1 MSRHVHLRIWSDEKI
16 THFCERTAAPGHII
30 LHNLLSYERKQVNE
44 CILVTFGDRRYRVGS
59 ARCGGAHMMRKRL
72 FELVPGAPWHVF
84 LTVALRWLGLV
95 SDIALVWV
103 VCSTLTL
110 AVRGGLDADGMRRAL
125 AIGLVA
131 LALKVVSTKLAL
143 CESFAAAV
151 DVKRVLRH
159 RIYEKLLR
167 LGPDYSKRIATA
179 EAVQLSVEG
188 CEQLETYFG
197 QYLPQLF
204 SAILAP
210 ITLFVALLLMSPA
223 TWPAALVLF
232 VFVPLIPLVI
242 ALVQRAA
249 KGVLAS
255 YWDEYTKLGDSFLE
269 SLQGLTTLKIYQ
281 ADKARHE
288 AMDEEAE
295 RFRVVTM
302 RVLRIQLNSIVFMD
316 VGAFG
321 GAAAGMG
328 MALWLLSVGS
338 IDFTEALLV
347 TLLSA
352 DFFRPL
358 RLLGSYFH
366 VAMSGMAASDR
377 IFKLLDLEEPVE
389 GGTQVPAQGDH
400 LLMSHLSFS
409 WDGGREVL
417 HDVSIDIP
425 SVGLT
430 AIVGESG
437 SGKST
442 IAALLA
448 GRAQGY
454 GGKLLLGGR
463 PLAHFNRKALA
474 RYVTTVPTA
483 SYLFAGTVKDNL
495 LMGHPRASEK
505 DMWSVLEGVDLAAFL
520 RAQDGLDTRVEKRG
534 ENLSGGQRQR
544 LALARA
550 FLHNSPIYILDEATS
565 NIDVESEEAIMAA
578 VCGIARYKAVILI
591 SHRLANVTAAR
602 RIYVLEHGRVV
613 GEGDHERLLLDNT
626 TYRRLWEGQQALE
639 AFEPTTLDAP
649 FDDETEDEQASK
661 GANAAKEG
669 GMGGTIDADATGEVG
684 SDVSDGTGGADT
696 LGDTG
701 VLGIEFVAKG
711 AAGEVPTSEA
721 SAAPT
726 EVEAADMS
734 EPADTGAEDAPIT
747 SVADS
752 DAREADDAKPE

>member
-1 MSRHVHLRIWSDEKI
+1 MSG
-16 THFCERTAAPGHII
+16 PII
-30 LHNLLSYERKQVNE
+30 LHNLLSYEGKRVNE
-44 CILVTFGDRRYRVGS
+44 CMLVTFGDGRCRVGS
-59 ARCGGAHMMRKRL
+59 ARCGGAHMIRKRL

-95 SDIALVWV
+95 SNIAFVWV

-110 AVRGGLDADGMRRAL
+110 ALEGALDVGGMRRAL
-125 AIGLVA
+125 VVGLVA
-131 LALKVVSTKLAL
+131 LALKAISTKLASR
-143 CESFAAAV
+143 ESFAAAV

-167 LGPDYSKRIATA
+167 LGPSYNKRVPTA
-179 EAVQLSVEG
+179 EVVQLSVEG

-210 ITLFVALLLMSPA
+210 ITLFVALLLMAPA
-223 TWPAALVLF
+223 AWPAALVLL

-242 ALVQRAA
+242 VLVRRTA
-249 KGVLAS
+249 KGVLSS
-255 YWDEYTKLGDSFLE
+255 YWDEYTSLGDSFLE

-288 AMDEEAE
+288 VMDEEAE
-295 RFRVVTM
+295 RFRAVTM
-302 RVLRIQLNSIVFMD
+302 RVLRTQLNSIVFMD

-347 TLLSA
+347 ALLSV

-358 RLLGSYFH
+358 RRLGSYFH

-377 IFKLLDLEEPVE
+377 IFNLLDLKEPTE

-400 LLMSHLSFS
+400 LLMSHVSFS

-417 HDVSIDIP
+417 HDVSVDIP

-448 GRAQGY
+448 GRAEGY
-454 GGKLLLGGR
+454 EGKLLLGGR
-463 PLAHFNRKALA
+463 PLAHFDRKALA
-474 RYVTTVPTA
+474 RYVTTVPAA

-495 LMGHPRASEK
+495 LMGHPRASEE

-520 RAQDGLDTRVEKRG
+520 RAQDGLDTKIEKRG

-550 FLHNSPIYILDEATS
+550 FLHNSPVYILDEATS
-565 NIDVESEEAIMAA
+565 NIDVESEKAIMTA
-578 VCGIARYKAVILI
+578 VRGIARYKAVILI

-613 GEGDHERLLLDNT
+613 GEGDHARLLLENT

-649 FDDETEDEQASK
+649 FDDEIEDDEQVSE
-661 GANAAKEG
+661 GVDAAEEG
-669 GMGGTIDADATGEVG
+669 GVGGTADAGGAGDASSDAPSGTGDADAL
-684 SDVSDGTGGADT
+684 SDTDDAGT
-696 LGDTG
+696 
-701 VLGIEFVAKG
+701 EPVAKD
-711 AAGEVPTSEA
+711 AADEAPTAEV

-726 EVEAADMS
+726 ETEVVDMP
-734 EPADTGAEDAPIT
+734 EPADVDAKDVPVTPI
-747 SVADS
+747 ADS
-752 DAREADDAKPE
+752 NAREADDAKPE

>member
-1 MSRHVHLRIWSDEKI
+1 MSG
-16 THFCERTAAPGHII
+16 PII
-30 LHNLLSYERKQVNE
+30 LHNLLSYEGKRVNE
-44 CILVTFGDRRYRVGS
+44 CMLVTFGDGRCRVGS
-59 ARCGGAHMMRKRL
+59 ARCGGAHMIRKRL

-95 SDIALVWV
+95 SNIAFVWV

-110 AVRGGLDADGMRRAL
+110 ALEGALDVGGMRRAL
-125 AIGLVA
+125 VVGLVA
-131 LALKVVSTKLAL
+131 LALKAISTKLASR
-143 CESFAAAV
+143 ESFAAAV

-167 LGPDYSKRIATA
+167 LGPSYNKRVPTA
-179 EAVQLSVEG
+179 EVVQLSVEG

-210 ITLFVALLLMSPA
+210 ITLFVALLLMAPA
-223 TWPAALVLF
+223 AWPAALVLL

-242 ALVQRAA
+242 VLVRRTA
-249 KGVLAS
+249 KGVLSS
-255 YWDEYTKLGDSFLE
+255 YWDEYTSLGDSFLE

-288 AMDEEAE
+288 VMDEEAE
-295 RFRVVTM
+295 RFRAVTM
-302 RVLRIQLNSIVFMD
+302 RVLRTQLNSIVFMD

-347 TLLSA
+347 ALLSV

-358 RLLGSYFH
+358 RRLGSYFH

-377 IFKLLDLEEPVE
+377 IFNLLDLEEPTE

-400 LLMSHLSFS
+400 LLMSHVSFS

-417 HDVSIDIP
+417 HDVSVDIP

-448 GRAQGY
+448 GRAEGY

-463 PLAHFNRKALA
+463 PLAHFDRKALA
-474 RYVTTVPTA
+474 RYVTTVPAA

-495 LMGHPRASEK
+495 LMGHPRASEE

-520 RAQDGLDTRVEKRG
+520 RAQDGLDTKIEKRG

-550 FLHNSPIYILDEATS
+550 FLHNSPVYILDEATS
-565 NIDVESEEAIMAA
+565 NIDVESEKAIMTA
-578 VCGIARYKAVILI
+578 VRGIARYKAVILI

-613 GEGDHERLLLDNT
+613 GEGDHARLLLENT

-649 FDDETEDEQASK
+649 FDDEIEDDEQVSE
-661 GANAAKEG
+661 GVDAAEEG
-669 GMGGTIDADATGEVG
+669 GVGGTADAGGAGDASSDAPGGTGDADAL
-684 SDVSDGTGGADT
+684 SDTDDAGT
-696 LGDTG
+696 
-701 VLGIEFVAKG
+701 EPVAKD
-711 AAGEVPTSEA
+711 AADEAPTAEV
-721 SAAPT
+721 SAASTET
-726 EVEAADMS
+726 EVADMP
-734 EPADTGAEDAPIT
+734 EPADVDAKDVPVTPI
-747 SVADS
+747 ADS
-752 DAREADDAKPE
+752 NAREADDAKPE

>member
-1 MSRHVHLRIWSDEKI
+1 MSG
-16 THFCERTAAPGHII
+16 PII
-30 LHNLLSYERKQVNE
+30 LHNLLSYEGKRVNE
-44 CILVTFGDRRYRVGS
+44 CMLVTFGDGRCRVGS
-59 ARCGGAHMMRKRL
+59 ARCGGAHMIRKRL

-95 SDIALVWV
+95 SNIAFVWV

-110 AVRGGLDADGMRRAL
+110 ALEGALDVGGMRRAL
-125 AIGLVA
+125 VVGLVA
-131 LALKVVSTKLAL
+131 LALKAISTKLASR
-143 CESFAAAV
+143 ESFAAAV

-167 LGPDYSKRIATA
+167 LGPSYNKRVPTA
-179 EAVQLSVEG
+179 EVVQLSVEG

-210 ITLFVALLLMSPA
+210 ITLFVALLLMAPA
-223 TWPAALVLF
+223 AWPAALVLL
-232 VFVPLIPLVI
+232 VFVPLIPLAIV
-242 ALVQRAA
+242 LVRRTA
-249 KGVLAS
+249 KGVLSS
-255 YWDEYTKLGDSFLE
+255 YWDEYTSLGDSFLE

-288 AMDEEAE
+288 VMDEEAE
-295 RFRVVTM
+295 RFRAVTM
-302 RVLRIQLNSIVFMD
+302 RVLRTQLNSIVFMD

-347 TLLSA
+347 ALLSV

-358 RLLGSYFH
+358 RRLGSYFH

-377 IFKLLDLEEPVE
+377 IFNLLDLKEPTE

-400 LLMSHLSFS
+400 LLMSHVSFS

-417 HDVSIDIP
+417 HDVSVDIP

-448 GRAQGY
+448 GRAEGY
-454 GGKLLLGGR
+454 EGKLLLGGR
-463 PLAHFNRKALA
+463 PLAHFDRKALA
-474 RYVTTVPTA
+474 RYVTTVPAA

-495 LMGHPRASEK
+495 LMGHPRASEE

-520 RAQDGLDTRVEKRG
+520 RAQDGLDTKIEKRG

-550 FLHNSPIYILDEATS
+550 FLHNSPVYILDEATS
-565 NIDVESEEAIMAA
+565 NIDVESEKAIMTA
-578 VCGIARYKAVILI
+578 VRGIARYKAVILI

-613 GEGDHERLLLDNT
+613 GEGDHARLLLENT

-649 FDDETEDEQASK
+649 FDDEIDDDEQASS
-661 GANAAKEG
+661 GGVDAAEAG
-669 GMGGTIDADATGEVG
+669 GVGGTADAGGAGDASSDVPSGTGDADAL
-684 SDVSDGTGGADT
+684 SDTDDAGT
-696 LGDTG
+696 
-701 VLGIEFVAKG
+701 EPVAKD
-711 AAGEVPTSEA
+711 AADEAPTAEV

-726 EVEAADMS
+726 ETEVVDMP
-734 EPADTGAEDAPIT
+734 EPADVDAKDVPVT
-747 SVADS
+747 SIADS
-752 DAREADDAKPE
+752 NAREADDAKSE

>member
-1 MSRHVHLRIWSDEKI
+1 MSG
-16 THFCERTAAPGHII
+16 PII
-30 LHNLLSYERKQVNE
+30 LHNLLSYEGKRVNE
-44 CILVTFGDRRYRVGS
+44 CMLVTFGDGRCRVGS
-59 ARCGGAHMMRKRL
+59 ARCGGAHMIRKRL

-95 SDIALVWV
+95 SNIAFVWV

-110 AVRGGLDADGMRRAL
+110 ALEGALDVGGMRRAL
-125 AIGLVA
+125 VVGLVA
-131 LALKVVSTKLAL
+131 LALKAISTKLASR
-143 CESFAAAV
+143 ESFAAAV

-167 LGPDYSKRIATA
+167 LGPSYSKRVATA
-179 EAVQLSVEG
+179 EVVQLSVEG

-210 ITLFVALLLMSPA
+210 ITLFVALLLMAPA
-223 TWPAALVLF
+223 AWPAALVLL

-242 ALVQRAA
+242 VLVRRTA
-249 KGVLAS
+249 KGVLSS
-255 YWDEYTKLGDSFLE
+255 YWDEYTSLGDSFLE

-288 AMDEEAE
+288 VMDEEAE
-295 RFRVVTM
+295 RFRAVTM
-302 RVLRIQLNSIVFMD
+302 RVLRTQLNSIVFMD

-347 TLLSA
+347 ALLSV

-358 RLLGSYFH
+358 RRLGSYFH

-377 IFKLLDLEEPVE
+377 IFNLLDLEEPTE

-400 LLMSHLSFS
+400 LLMSHVSFS

-417 HDVSIDIP
+417 HDVSVDIP

-448 GRAQGY
+448 GRAEGY

-463 PLAHFNRKALA
+463 PLAHFDRKALA
-474 RYVTTVPTA
+474 RYVTTVPAA

-495 LMGHPRASEK
+495 LMGHPRASEE

-520 RAQDGLDTRVEKRG
+520 RAQDGLDTKIEKRG

-550 FLHNSPIYILDEATS
+550 FLHNSPVYILDEATS
-565 NIDVESEEAIMAA
+565 NIDVESEKAIMTA
-578 VCGIARYKAVILI
+578 VRGIARYKAVILI

-613 GEGDHERLLLDNT
+613 GEGDHARLLLENT

-649 FDDETEDEQASK
+649 FDDEIEDEQVSE
-661 GANAAKEG
+661 GVNAAEAG
-669 GMGGTIDADATGEVG
+669 GVGGTADVGGAGDASSDAPSGTGDADAL
-684 SDVSDGTGGADT
+684 SDTDDAGT
-696 LGDTG
+696 
-701 VLGIEFVAKG
+701 EPVAKD
-711 AAGEVPTSEA
+711 AVDEAPTAEV

-726 EVEAADMS
+726 ETEVVDMP
-734 EPADTGAEDAPIT
+734 EPADVDAKDVPVTPI
-747 SVADS
+747 ADS
-752 DAREADDAKPE
+752 NAREADDAKPE

>member
-1 MSRHVHLRIWSDEKI
+1 MSG
-16 THFCERTAAPGHII
+16 PII
-30 LHNLLSYERKQVNE
+30 LHNLLSYEGKRVNE
-44 CILVTFGDRRYRVGS
+44 CMLVTFGDGRCRVGS
-59 ARCGGAHMMRKRL
+59 ARCGGAHMIRKRL

-95 SDIALVWV
+95 SNIAFVWV

-110 AVRGGLDADGMRRAL
+110 ALEGALDVGGMRRAL
-125 AIGLVA
+125 VVGLVA
-131 LALKVVSTKLAL
+131 LALKAISTKLASR
-143 CESFAAAV
+143 ESFAAAV

-167 LGPDYSKRIATA
+167 LGPSYSKRVATA
-179 EAVQLSVEG
+179 EVVQLSVEG

-210 ITLFVALLLMSPA
+210 ITLFVALLLMAPA
-223 TWPAALVLF
+223 AWPAALVLL

-242 ALVQRAA
+242 VLVRRTA
-249 KGVLAS
+249 KGVLSS
-255 YWDEYTKLGDSFLE
+255 YWDEYTSLGDSFLE

-288 AMDEEAE
+288 VMDEEAE
-295 RFRVVTM
+295 RFRAVTM
-302 RVLRIQLNSIVFMD
+302 RVLRTQLNSIVFMD

-347 TLLSA
+347 ALLSV

-358 RLLGSYFH
+358 RRLGSYFH

-377 IFKLLDLEEPVE
+377 IFNLLDLEEPTE

-400 LLMSHLSFS
+400 LLMSHVSFS

-417 HDVSIDIP
+417 HDVSVDIP

-448 GRAQGY
+448 GRAEGY
-454 GGKLLLGGR
+454 EGKLLLGGR
-463 PLAHFNRKALA
+463 PLAHFDRKALA
-474 RYVTTVPTA
+474 RYVTTVPAA

-495 LMGHPRASEK
+495 LMGHPRASEE

-520 RAQDGLDTRVEKRG
+520 RAQDGLDTRIEKRG

-550 FLHNSPIYILDEATS
+550 FLHNSPVYILDEATS
-565 NIDVESEEAIMAA
+565 NIDVESEKAIMTA
-578 VCGIARYKAVILI
+578 VRGIARYKAVILI

-613 GEGDHERLLLDNT
+613 GEGDHARLLLENT

-649 FDDETEDEQASK
+649 FDDEIEDDEQVSE
-661 GANAAKEG
+661 GVDAAEEG
-669 GMGGTIDADATGEVG
+669 GVGGTADAGGAGDASSDAPGGTGDADAL
-684 SDVSDGTGGADT
+684 SDTDDAGT
-696 LGDTG
+696 
-701 VLGIEFVAKG
+701 EPVAKD
-711 AAGEVPTSEA
+711 AADEAPTAEV
-721 SAAPT
+721 SAASTET
-726 EVEAADMS
+726 EVVDMP
-734 EPADTGAEDAPIT
+734 EPADVDAKDVPVTPI
-747 SVADS
+747 ADS
-752 DAREADDAKPE
+752 NAREADDAKPE

>member
-1 MSRHVHLRIWSDEKI
+1 MSG
-16 THFCERTAAPGHII
+16 PII
-30 LHNLLSYERKQVNE
+30 LHNLLSYEGKRVNE
-44 CILVTFGDRRYRVGS
+44 CMLVTFGDGRCRVGS
-59 ARCGGAHMMRKRL
+59 ARCGGAHMIRKRL

-95 SDIALVWV
+95 SNIAFVWV

-110 AVRGGLDADGMRRAL
+110 ALEGALDVGGMRRAL
-125 AIGLVA
+125 VVGLVA
-131 LALKVVSTKLAL
+131 LALKAISTKLASR
-143 CESFAAAV
+143 ESFAAAV

-167 LGPDYSKRIATA
+167 LGPSYSKRVPTA
-179 EAVQLSVEG
+179 EVVQLSVEG

-210 ITLFVALLLMSPA
+210 ITLFVALLLMAPA
-223 TWPAALVLF
+223 AWPAALVLL

-242 ALVQRAA
+242 VLVRRTA
-249 KGVLAS
+249 KGVLSS
-255 YWDEYTKLGDSFLE
+255 YWDEYTSLGDSFLE

-288 AMDEEAE
+288 VMDEEAE
-295 RFRVVTM
+295 RFRAVTM
-302 RVLRIQLNSIVFMD
+302 RVLRTQLNSIVFMD

-347 TLLSA
+347 ALLSV

-358 RLLGSYFH
+358 RRLGSYFH

-377 IFKLLDLEEPVE
+377 IFNLLDLKEPTE

-400 LLMSHLSFS
+400 LLMSHVSFS

-417 HDVSIDIP
+417 HDVSVDIP

-448 GRAQGY
+448 GRAEGY

-463 PLAHFNRKALA
+463 PLAHFDRRALA
-474 RYVTTVPTA
+474 RYVTTVPAA

-495 LMGHPRASEK
+495 LMGHPRASEE

-520 RAQDGLDTRVEKRG
+520 RAQDGLDTRIEKRG

-550 FLHNSPIYILDEATS
+550 FLHNSPVYILDEATS
-565 NIDVESEEAIMAA
+565 NIDVESEKAIMTA
-578 VCGIARYKAVILI
+578 VRGIARYKAVILI

-613 GEGDHERLLLDNT
+613 GEGDHARLLLENT

-649 FDDETEDEQASK
+649 FDDEIDDDEQASS
-661 GANAAKEG
+661 GGVDAAEAG
-669 GMGGTIDADATGEVG
+669 GVGGTADAGGAGDASSDATGGTGDADAL
-684 SDVSDGTGGADT
+684 SDTDDAGT
-696 LGDTG
+696 
-701 VLGIEFVAKG
+701 EPVAKD
-711 AAGEVPTSEA
+711 AADEAPTAEV

-726 EVEAADMS
+726 ETEVVDMP
-734 EPADTGAEDAPIT
+734 EPADVDAKDVPVM

-752 DAREADDAKPE
+752 NAREADDAKPE

>member
-1 MSRHVHLRIWSDEKI
+1 MSG
-16 THFCERTAAPGHII
+16 PII
-30 LHNLLSYERKQVNE
+30 LHNLLSYEGKRVNE
-44 CILVTFGDRRYRVGS
+44 CMLVTFGDGRCRVGS
-59 ARCGGAHMMRKRL
+59 ARCGGAHMIRKRL

-95 SDIALVWV
+95 SNTAFVWV

-110 AVRGGLDADGMRRAL
+110 AMEGALDVGGMRRAL
-125 AIGLVA
+125 VVGLVA
-131 LALKVVSTKLAL
+131 LALKAISTKLASR
-143 CESFAAAV
+143 ESFAAAV

-167 LGPDYSKRIATA
+167 LGPSYSKRVATA
-179 EAVQLSVEG
+179 EVVQLSVEG

-204 SAILAP
+204 SAILTP
-210 ITLFVALLLMSPA
+210 ITLFVALLLMAPA
-223 TWPAALVLF
+223 AWPAALVLL

-242 ALVQRAA
+242 VLVRRTA
-249 KGVLAS
+249 KGVLSS
-255 YWDEYTKLGDSFLE
+255 YWDEYTSLGDSFLE

-288 AMDEEAE
+288 VMDEEAE
-295 RFRVVTM
+295 RFRAVTM
-302 RVLRIQLNSIVFMD
+302 RVLRTQLNSIVFMD

-347 TLLSA
+347 ALLSV

-358 RLLGSYFH
+358 RRLGSYFH

-377 IFKLLDLEEPVE
+377 IFNLLDLEEPTE

-417 HDVSIDIP
+417 HDVSVDIP

-448 GRAQGY
+448 GRAEGY

-463 PLAHFNRKALA
+463 PLAHFDRRALA
-474 RYVTTVPTA
+474 RYVTTVPAA

-495 LMGHPRASEK
+495 LMGHPRASEE

-520 RAQDGLDTRVEKRG
+520 RAQDGLDTRIEKRG

-550 FLHNSPIYILDEATS
+550 FLHNSPVYILDEATS
-565 NIDVESEEAIMAA
+565 NIDVESEKAIMTA
-578 VCGIARYKAVILI
+578 VRGIARYKAVILI

-613 GEGDHERLLLDNT
+613 GEGDHARLLLENT

-649 FDDETEDEQASK
+649 FDDEIDDEQAPNDV
-661 GANAAKEG
+661 NAAEAG
-669 GMGGTIDADATGEVG
+669 GMGGTADAGGAGDASSDAPGGTGDADAL
-684 SDVSDGTGGADT
+684 SDTDDA
-696 LGDTG
+696 G
-701 VLGIEFVAKG
+701 VEPVAKD
-711 AAGEVPTSEA
+711 ATDEAPTAEV

-726 EVEAADMS
+726 ETEVVDMP
-734 EPADTGAEDAPIT
+734 EPAEADAKDVPVT

-752 DAREADDAKPE
+752 NAREADDAKPE

>member
-1 MSRHVHLRIWSDEKI
+1 MSG
-16 THFCERTAAPGHII
+16 PII
-30 LHNLLSYERKQVNE
+30 LHNLLSYEGKRVNE
-44 CILVTFGDRRYRVGS
+44 CMLVTFGDGRCRVGS
-59 ARCGGAHMMRKRL
+59 ARCGGAHMIRKRL

-95 SDIALVWV
+95 SNIAFVWV

-110 AVRGGLDADGMRRAL
+110 ALEGALDVGGMRRAL
-125 AIGLVA
+125 VVGLVA
-131 LALKVVSTKLAL
+131 LALKAISTKLASR
-143 CESFAAAV
+143 ESFAAAV

-167 LGPDYSKRIATA
+167 LGPSYNKRVPTA
-179 EAVQLSVEG
+179 EVVQLSVEG

-210 ITLFVALLLMSPA
+210 ITLFVALLLMAPA
-223 TWPAALVLF
+223 AWPAALVLL

-242 ALVQRAA
+242 VLVRRTA
-249 KGVLAS
+249 KGVLSS
-255 YWDEYTKLGDSFLE
+255 YWDEYTSLGDSFLE

-288 AMDEEAE
+288 VMDEEAE
-295 RFRVVTM
+295 RFRAVTM
-302 RVLRIQLNSIVFMD
+302 RVLRTQLNSIVFMD

-347 TLLSA
+347 ALLSV

-358 RLLGSYFH
+358 RRLGSYFH

-377 IFKLLDLEEPVE
+377 IFNLLDLKEPTE

-400 LLMSHLSFS
+400 LLMSHVSFS

-417 HDVSIDIP
+417 HDVSVDIP

-448 GRAQGY
+448 GRAEGY
-454 GGKLLLGGR
+454 EGKLLLGGR
-463 PLAHFNRKALA
+463 PLVHFDRKALA
-474 RYVTTVPTA
+474 RYVTTVPAA

-495 LMGHPRASEK
+495 LMGHPRASEE

-520 RAQDGLDTRVEKRG
+520 RAQDGLDTKIEKRG

-550 FLHNSPIYILDEATS
+550 FLHNSPVYILDEATS
-565 NIDVESEEAIMAA
+565 NIDVESEKAIMTA
-578 VCGIARYKAVILI
+578 VRGIARYKAVILI

-613 GEGDHERLLLDNT
+613 GEGDHARLLLENT

-649 FDDETEDEQASK
+649 FDDEIDDDEQASS
-661 GANAAKEG
+661 GGVDAAEAG
-669 GMGGTIDADATGEVG
+669 GVGGTADAGGAGDASSDVPSGTGDADAL
-684 SDVSDGTGGADT
+684 SDTDDAGT
-696 LGDTG
+696 
-701 VLGIEFVAKG
+701 EPVAKD
-711 AAGEVPTSEA
+711 AADEAPTAEV

-726 EVEAADMS
+726 ETEVVDMP
-734 EPADTGAEDAPIT
+734 EPADVDAKDVPVT
-747 SVADS
+747 SIADS
-752 DAREADDAKPE
+752 NAREADDAKSE

>member
-1 MSRHVHLRIWSDEKI
+1 MSG
-16 THFCERTAAPGHII
+16 PII
-30 LHNLLSYERKQVNE
+30 LHNLLSYEGKRVNE
-44 CILVTFGDRRYRVGS
+44 CMLVTFGDGRCRVGS
-59 ARCGGAHMMRKRL
+59 ARCGGAHMIRKRL

-95 SDIALVWV
+95 SNIAFVWV

-110 AVRGGLDADGMRRAL
+110 ALEGALDVGGMRRAL
-125 AIGLVA
+125 VVGLVA
-131 LALKVVSTKLAL
+131 LVLKAISTKLASR
-143 CESFAAAV
+143 ESFAAAV

-167 LGPDYSKRIATA
+167 LGPSYSKRVATA
-179 EAVQLSVEG
+179 EVVQLSVEG

-210 ITLFVALLLMSPA
+210 ITLFVALLLMAPA
-223 TWPAALVLF
+223 AWPAALVLL

-242 ALVQRAA
+242 VLVRRTA
-249 KGVLAS
+249 KGVLSS
-255 YWDEYTKLGDSFLE
+255 YWDEYMSLGDSFLE
-269 SLQGLTTLKIYQ
+269 SLQGLTTLKVYQ

-288 AMDEEAE
+288 VMDEEAE
-295 RFRVVTM
+295 RFRAVTM
-302 RVLRIQLNSIVFMD
+302 RVLRTQLNSIVFMD

-347 TLLSA
+347 ALLSV

-358 RLLGSYFH
+358 RRLGSYFH

-377 IFKLLDLEEPVE
+377 IFNLLDLEEPTE

-400 LLMSHLSFS
+400 LLMSHVSFS

-417 HDVSIDIP
+417 HDVSVDIP

-448 GRAQGY
+448 GRAEGY
-454 GGKLLLGGR
+454 EGKLLLGGR
-463 PLAHFNRKALA
+463 PLAHFDRKALA
-474 RYVTTVPTA
+474 RYVTTVPAA

-495 LMGHPRASEK
+495 LMGHPRASEE

-520 RAQDGLDTRVEKRG
+520 RAQDGLDTKIEKRG

-550 FLHNSPIYILDEATS
+550 FLHNSPVYILDEATS
-565 NIDVESEEAIMAA
+565 NIDVESEKAIMTA
-578 VCGIARYKAVILI
+578 VRGIARYKAVILI

-613 GEGDHERLLLDNT
+613 GEGDHARLLLENT

-649 FDDETEDEQASK
+649 FDDEIEDDEQAPS
-661 GANAAKEG
+661 GGVDAAEEG
-669 GMGGTIDADATGEVG
+669 GVGGTADAGGAGDASSDAPSGTGDADAL
-684 SDVSDGTGGADT
+684 SDTDDAGT
-696 LGDTG
+696 
-701 VLGIEFVAKG
+701 EPVAKD
-711 AAGEVPTSEA
+711 AADEAPTAEV

-726 EVEAADMS
+726 ETEVVDMP
-734 EPADTGAEDAPIT
+734 EPADVDAKDVPVTPI
-747 SVADS
+747 ADS
-752 DAREADDAKPE
+752 NAREADDAKPE

>member
-1 MSRHVHLRIWSDEKI
+1 MSG
-16 THFCERTAAPGHII
+16 PII
-30 LHNLLSYERKQVNE
+30 LHNLLSYEGKRVNE
-44 CILVTFGDRRYRVGS
+44 CMLVTFGDGRCRVGS
-59 ARCGGAHMMRKRL
+59 ARCGGAHMIRKRL

-95 SDIALVWV
+95 SNIAFVWV

-110 AVRGGLDADGMRRAL
+110 ALEGALDVGGMRRAL
-125 AIGLVA
+125 VVGLVA
-131 LALKVVSTKLAL
+131 LALKAISTKLASR
-143 CESFAAAV
+143 ESFAAAV

-167 LGPDYSKRIATA
+167 LGPSYSKRVATA
-179 EAVQLSVEG
+179 EVVQLSVEG

-210 ITLFVALLLMSPA
+210 ITLFVALLLMAPA
-223 TWPAALVLF
+223 AWPAALVLL

-242 ALVQRAA
+242 VLVRRTA
-249 KGVLAS
+249 KGVLSS
-255 YWDEYTKLGDSFLE
+255 YWDEYTSLGDSFLE

-288 AMDEEAE
+288 VMDEEAE
-295 RFRVVTM
+295 RFRAVTM
-302 RVLRIQLNSIVFMD
+302 RVLRTQLNSIVFMD

-338 IDFTEALLV
+338 IDFTEVLLVALLSV
-347 TLLSA
+347 

-358 RLLGSYFH
+358 RRLGSYFH

-377 IFKLLDLEEPVE
+377 IFKLLDLEEPTE

-400 LLMSHLSFS
+400 LLMSHVSFS

-417 HDVSIDIP
+417 HDVSVDIP

-448 GRAQGY
+448 GRAEGY
-454 GGKLLLGGR
+454 EGKLLLGGR
-463 PLAHFNRKALA
+463 PLAHFDRKALA
-474 RYVTTVPTA
+474 RYVTTVPAA

-495 LMGHPRASEK
+495 LMGHPRASEE

-520 RAQDGLDTRVEKRG
+520 RAQDGLDTKIEKRG

-550 FLHNSPIYILDEATS
+550 FLHNSPVYILDEATS
-565 NIDVESEEAIMAA
+565 NIDVESERAIMTA
-578 VCGIARYKAVILI
+578 VRGIARYKAVILI

-613 GEGDHERLLLDNT
+613 GEGDHARLLLENT

-649 FDDETEDEQASK
+649 FDDEIEDDEQVSE
-661 GANAAKEG
+661 GVDAAEEG
-669 GMGGTIDADATGEVG
+669 GVGGTADAGGAGDASSDAPGGTGDADAL
-684 SDVSDGTGGADT
+684 SDTDDAGT
-696 LGDTG
+696 
-701 VLGIEFVAKG
+701 EPVAKD
-711 AAGEVPTSEA
+711 AADEAPTAEV
-721 SAAPT
+721 SAASTET
-726 EVEAADMS
+726 EVVDMP
-734 EPADTGAEDAPIT
+734 EPADVDAKDVPVTPI
-747 SVADS
+747 ADS
-752 DAREADDAKPE
+752 NAREADDAKPE

>member
-1 MSRHVHLRIWSDEKI
+1 MSG
-16 THFCERTAAPGHII
+16 PII
-30 LHNLLSYERKQVNE
+30 LHNLLSYEGKRVNE
-44 CILVTFGDRRYRVGS
+44 CMLVTFGDGRCRVGS
-59 ARCGGAHMMRKRL
+59 ARCGGAHMIRKRL

-95 SDIALVWV
+95 SNIAFVWV

-110 AVRGGLDADGMRRAL
+110 ALEGALDVGGMRRAL
-125 AIGLVA
+125 VVGLVA
-131 LALKVVSTKLAL
+131 LALKAISTKLASR
-143 CESFAAAV
+143 ESFAAAV

-167 LGPDYSKRIATA
+167 LGPSYSKRVATA
-179 EAVQLSVEG
+179 EVVQLSVEG

-210 ITLFVALLLMSPA
+210 ITLFVALLLMAPA
-223 TWPAALVLF
+223 AWPAALVLL

-242 ALVQRAA
+242 VLVRRTA
-249 KGVLAS
+249 KGVLSS
-255 YWDEYTKLGDSFLE
+255 YWDEYTSLGDSFLE

-288 AMDEEAE
+288 VMDEEAE
-295 RFRVVTM
+295 RFRAVTM
-302 RVLRIQLNSIVFMD
+302 RVLRTQLNSIVFMD

-347 TLLSA
+347 ALLSV

-358 RLLGSYFH
+358 RRLGSYFH

-377 IFKLLDLEEPVE
+377 IFKLLDLEEPTE

-400 LLMSHLSFS
+400 LLMSHVSFS

-417 HDVSIDIP
+417 HDVSVDIP

-448 GRAQGY
+448 GRAEGY
-454 GGKLLLGGR
+454 EGKLLLGGR
-463 PLAHFNRKALA
+463 PLAHFDRKALA
-474 RYVTTVPTA
+474 RYVTTVPAA

-495 LMGHPRASEK
+495 LMGHPRASEE

-520 RAQDGLDTRVEKRG
+520 RAQDGLDTRIEKRG

-550 FLHNSPIYILDEATS
+550 FLHNSPVYILDEATS
-565 NIDVESEEAIMAA
+565 NIDVESEKAIMTA
-578 VCGIARYKAVILI
+578 VRGIARYKAVILI

-613 GEGDHERLLLDNT
+613 GEGDHARLLLENT

-649 FDDETEDEQASK
+649 FDDEIEDDEQASS
-661 GANAAKEG
+661 GGVDAAEEG
-669 GMGGTIDADATGEVG
+669 GVGGTADAGGAGDASSDAPGGTGDADAL
-684 SDVSDGTGGADT
+684 SDTDDAGT
-696 LGDTG
+696 
-701 VLGIEFVAKG
+701 EPVAKD
-711 AAGEVPTSEA
+711 AADEAPTAEV
-721 SAAPT
+721 SAASTET
-726 EVEAADMS
+726 EVVDMP
-734 EPADTGAEDAPIT
+734 EPADVDAKDVPVTPI
-747 SVADS
+747 ADS
-752 DAREADDAKPE
+752 NAREADDAKPE

>member
-1 MSRHVHLRIWSDEKI
+1 MSG
-16 THFCERTAAPGHII
+16 PII
-30 LHNLLSYERKQVNE
+30 LHNLLSYEGKRVNE
-44 CILVTFGDRRYRVGS
+44 CMLVTFGDGRCRVGS
-59 ARCGGAHMMRKRL
+59 ARCGGAHMIRKRL

-95 SDIALVWV
+95 SNIAFVWV

-110 AVRGGLDADGMRRAL
+110 ALEGALDVGGMRRAL
-125 AIGLVA
+125 VVGLVA
-131 LALKVVSTKLAL
+131 LALKAISTKLASR
-143 CESFAAAV
+143 ESFAAAV

-167 LGPDYSKRIATA
+167 LGPSYSKRVATA
-179 EAVQLSVEG
+179 EVVQLSVEG

-210 ITLFVALLLMSPA
+210 ITLFVALLLMAPA
-223 TWPAALVLF
+223 AWPAALVLL

-242 ALVQRAA
+242 VLVRRTA
-249 KGVLAS
+249 KGVLSS
-255 YWDEYTKLGDSFLE
+255 YWDEYTSLGDSFLE

-288 AMDEEAE
+288 VMDEEAE
-295 RFRVVTM
+295 RFRAVTM
-302 RVLRIQLNSIVFMD
+302 RVLRTQLNSIVFMD

-347 TLLSA
+347 ALLSV

-358 RLLGSYFH
+358 RRLGSYFH

-377 IFKLLDLEEPVE
+377 IFNLLDLKEPTE

-400 LLMSHLSFS
+400 LLMSHVSFS

-417 HDVSIDIP
+417 HDVSVDIP

-448 GRAQGY
+448 GRAEGY
-454 GGKLLLGGR
+454 EGKLLLGGR
-463 PLAHFNRKALA
+463 PLAHFDRKALA
-474 RYVTTVPTA
+474 RYVTTVPAA

-495 LMGHPRASEK
+495 LMGHPRASEE

-520 RAQDGLDTRVEKRG
+520 RAQDGLDTRIEKRG

-550 FLHNSPIYILDEATS
+550 FLHNSPVYILDEATS
-565 NIDVESEEAIMAA
+565 NIDVESEKAIMTA
-578 VCGIARYKAVILI
+578 VRGIARYKAVILI

-613 GEGDHERLLLDNT
+613 GEGDHARLLLENT

-649 FDDETEDEQASK
+649 FDDEIEDDEQVSE
-661 GANAAKEG
+661 GVDAAEEG
-669 GMGGTIDADATGEVG
+669 GVGGTADAGGAGDASSDAPGGTGDADAL
-684 SDVSDGTGGADT
+684 SDTDDAGT
-696 LGDTG
+696 
-701 VLGIEFVAKG
+701 EPVAKD
-711 AAGEVPTSEA
+711 AADEAPTAEV
-721 SAAPT
+721 SAASTET
-726 EVEAADMS
+726 EVVDMP
-734 EPADTGAEDAPIT
+734 EPADVDAKDVPVTPI
-747 SVADS
+747 ADS
-752 DAREADDAKPE
+752 NAREADDAKSE

>member
-1 MSRHVHLRIWSDEKI
+1 MSG
-16 THFCERTAAPGHII
+16 PII
-30 LHNLLSYERKQVNE
+30 LHNLLSYEGKRVNE
-44 CILVTFGDRRYRVGS
+44 CMLVTFGDGRCRVGS
-59 ARCGGAHMMRKRL
+59 ARCGGAHMIRKRL

-95 SDIALVWV
+95 SNIAFVWV

-110 AVRGGLDADGMRRAL
+110 ALEGALDVGGMRRAL
-125 AIGLVA
+125 VVGLVA
-131 LALKVVSTKLAL
+131 LALKAISTKLASR
-143 CESFAAAV
+143 ESFAAAV

-167 LGPDYSKRIATA
+167 LGPSYNKRVPTA
-179 EAVQLSVEG
+179 EVVQLSVEG

-210 ITLFVALLLMSPA
+210 ITLFVALLLMAPA
-223 TWPAALVLF
+223 AWPAALVLL
-232 VFVPLIPLVI
+232 VFVPLIPLAIV
-242 ALVQRAA
+242 LVRRTA
-249 KGVLAS
+249 KGVLSS
-255 YWDEYTKLGDSFLE
+255 YWDEYTSLGDSFLE

-288 AMDEEAE
+288 VMDEEAE
-295 RFRVVTM
+295 RFRAVTM
-302 RVLRIQLNSIVFMD
+302 RVLRTQLNSIVFMD

-347 TLLSA
+347 ALLSV

-358 RLLGSYFH
+358 RRLGSYFH

-377 IFKLLDLEEPVE
+377 IFKLLDLEEPTE

-400 LLMSHLSFS
+400 LLMSHVSFS

-417 HDVSIDIP
+417 HDVSVDIP

-448 GRAQGY
+448 GRAEGY
-454 GGKLLLGGR
+454 EGKLLLGGR
-463 PLAHFNRKALA
+463 PLAHFDRKALA
-474 RYVTTVPTA
+474 RYVTTVPAA

-495 LMGHPRASEK
+495 LMGHPRASEE

-520 RAQDGLDTRVEKRG
+520 RAQDGLDTRIEKRG

-550 FLHNSPIYILDEATS
+550 FLHNSPVYILDEATS
-565 NIDVESEEAIMAA
+565 NIDVESEKAIMTA
-578 VCGIARYKAVILI
+578 VRGIARYKAVILI

-613 GEGDHERLLLDNT
+613 GEGDHARLLLENT

-649 FDDETEDEQASK
+649 FDDEIEDEQAP
-661 GANAAKEG
+661 N
-669 GMGGTIDADATGEVG
+669 DADAAEEGGVG
-684 SDVSDGTGGADT
+684 GTADAGGAGDASSDALGGTGDADA
-696 LGDTG
+696 LSDTDDAG
-701 VLGIEFVAKG
+701 TEPVAKD
-711 AAGEVPTSEA
+711 AADEAPTAEV
-721 SAAPT
+721 SAASTET
-726 EVEAADMS
+726 EVVDMP
-734 EPADTGAEDAPIT
+734 EPADVDAKDVPVT
-747 SVADS
+747 SVSDS
-752 DAREADDAKPE
+752 NAREADDAKPE

>member
-1 MSRHVHLRIWSDEKI
+1 MSG
-16 THFCERTAAPGHII
+16 PII
-30 LHNLLSYERKQVNE
+30 LHNLLSYEGKRVNE
-44 CILVTFGDRRYRVGS
+44 CMLVTFGDGRCRVGS
-59 ARCGGAHMMRKRL
+59 ARCGGAHMIRKRL

-95 SDIALVWV
+95 SNIAFVWV

-110 AVRGGLDADGMRRAL
+110 ALEGALDVGGMRRAL
-125 AIGLVA
+125 VVGLVA
-131 LALKVVSTKLAL
+131 LALKAISTKLASR
-143 CESFAAAV
+143 ESFAAAV

-167 LGPDYSKRIATA
+167 LGSSYSKRVATA
-179 EAVQLSVEG
+179 EVVQLSVEG

-210 ITLFVALLLMSPA
+210 ITLFVALLLMAPA
-223 TWPAALVLF
+223 AWPAALVLL

-242 ALVQRAA
+242 VLVRRTA
-249 KGVLAS
+249 KGVLSS
-255 YWDEYTKLGDSFLE
+255 YWDEYTSLGDSFLE

-288 AMDEEAE
+288 VMDEEAE
-295 RFRVVTM
+295 RFRAVTM
-302 RVLRIQLNSIVFMD
+302 RVLRTQLNSIVFMD

-347 TLLSA
+347 ALLSV

-358 RLLGSYFH
+358 RRLGSYFH

-377 IFKLLDLEEPVE
+377 IFNLLDLEEPTE

-400 LLMSHLSFS
+400 LLMSHVSFS

-417 HDVSIDIP
+417 HDVSVDIP

-448 GRAQGY
+448 GRAEGY
-454 GGKLLLGGR
+454 EGKLLLGGR
-463 PLAHFNRKALA
+463 PLAHFDRKALA
-474 RYVTTVPTA
+474 RYVTTVPAA

-495 LMGHPRASEK
+495 LMGHPRASEE

-520 RAQDGLDTRVEKRG
+520 RAQDGLDTRIEKRG

-550 FLHNSPIYILDEATS
+550 FLHNSPVYILDEATS
-565 NIDVESEEAIMAA
+565 NIDVESEKAIMTA
-578 VCGIARYKAVILI
+578 VRGIARYKAVILI

-613 GEGDHERLLLDNT
+613 GEGDHARLLLENT

-649 FDDETEDEQASK
+649 FDDEIEDEQVSE
-661 GANAAKEG
+661 GVDAAEEG
-669 GMGGTIDADATGEVG
+669 GVGGTADAGGAGDASSDAPGGTGDADAL
-684 SDVSDGTGGADT
+684 SDTDDAGT
-696 LGDTG
+696 
-701 VLGIEFVAKG
+701 EPVAKD
-711 AAGEVPTSEA
+711 AADEAPTAEV
-721 SAAPT
+721 SAASTET
-726 EVEAADMS
+726 EVVDMP
-734 EPADTGAEDAPIT
+734 EPADVDAKDVPVTPI
-747 SVADS
+747 ADS
-752 DAREADDAKPE
+752 NAREADDAKPE

>member
-1 MSRHVHLRIWSDEKI
+1 MSG
-16 THFCERTAAPGHII
+16 PII
-30 LHNLLSYERKQVNE
+30 LHNLLSYEGKRVNE
-44 CILVTFGDRRYRVGS
+44 CMLVTFGDGRCRVGS
-59 ARCGGAHMMRKRL
+59 ARCGGAHMIRKRL

-95 SDIALVWV
+95 SNIAFVWV

-110 AVRGGLDADGMRRAL
+110 ALEGALDVGGMRRAL
-125 AIGLVA
+125 VVGLVA
-131 LALKVVSTKLAL
+131 LALKAISTKLASR
-143 CESFAAAV
+143 ESFAAAV

-167 LGPDYSKRIATA
+167 LGPSYNKRVPTA
-179 EAVQLSVEG
+179 EVVQLSVEG

-210 ITLFVALLLMSPA
+210 ITLFVALLLMAPA
-223 TWPAALVLF
+223 AWPAALVLL

-242 ALVQRAA
+242 VLVRRTA
-249 KGVLAS
+249 KGVLSS
-255 YWDEYTKLGDSFLE
+255 YWDEYTSLGDSFLE

-288 AMDEEAE
+288 VMDEEAE
-295 RFRVVTM
+295 RFRAVTM
-302 RVLRIQLNSIVFMD
+302 RVLRTQLNSIVFMD

-347 TLLSA
+347 ALLSV

-358 RLLGSYFH
+358 RRLGSYFH

-377 IFKLLDLEEPVE
+377 IFNLLDLKEPTE

-400 LLMSHLSFS
+400 LLMSHVSFS

-417 HDVSIDIP
+417 HDVSVDIP

-448 GRAQGY
+448 GRAEGY
-454 GGKLLLGGR
+454 EGKLLLGGR
-463 PLAHFNRKALA
+463 PLAHFDRKALA
-474 RYVTTVPTA
+474 RYVTTVPAA

-495 LMGHPRASEK
+495 LMGHPRASEE

-520 RAQDGLDTRVEKRG
+520 RAQDGLDTKIEKRG

-550 FLHNSPIYILDEATS
+550 FLHNSPVYILDEATS
-565 NIDVESEEAIMAA
+565 NIDVESEKAIMTA
-578 VCGIARYKAVILI
+578 VRGIARYKAVILI

-613 GEGDHERLLLDNT
+613 GEGGHARLLLENT

-649 FDDETEDEQASK
+649 FDDEIDDDEQASS
-661 GANAAKEG
+661 GGVDAAEAG
-669 GMGGTIDADATGEVG
+669 GVGGTADAGGAGDASSDATGGTGDADAL
-684 SDVSDGTGGADT
+684 SDTDDAGT
-696 LGDTG
+696 
-701 VLGIEFVAKG
+701 EPVAKD
-711 AAGEVPTSEA
+711 AADEAPTAEV

-726 EVEAADMS
+726 ETEVVDMP
-734 EPADTGAEDAPIT
+734 EPADVDAKDVPVT
-747 SVADS
+747 SIADS
-752 DAREADDAKPE
+752 NAREADDAKSE

>member
-1 MSRHVHLRIWSDEKI
+1 MSG
-16 THFCERTAAPGHII
+16 PII
-30 LHNLLSYERKQVNE
+30 LHNLLSYEGKRVNE
-44 CILVTFGDRRYRVGS
+44 CMLVTFGDGRCRVGS
-59 ARCGGAHMMRKRL
+59 ARCGGAHMIRKRL

-95 SDIALVWV
+95 SNIAFVWV

-110 AVRGGLDADGMRRAL
+110 ALEGALDVGGMRRAL
-125 AIGLVA
+125 VVGLVA
-131 LALKVVSTKLAL
+131 LALKAISTKLASR
-143 CESFAAAV
+143 ESFAAAV

-167 LGPDYSKRIATA
+167 LGSSYSKRVATA
-179 EAVQLSVEG
+179 EVVQLSVEG

-210 ITLFVALLLMSPA
+210 ITLFVALLLMAPA
-223 TWPAALVLF
+223 AWPAALVLL

-242 ALVQRAA
+242 VLVRRTA
-249 KGVLAS
+249 KGVLSS
-255 YWDEYTKLGDSFLE
+255 YWDEYTSLGDSFLE

-288 AMDEEAE
+288 VMDEEAE
-295 RFRVVTM
+295 RFRAVTM
-302 RVLRIQLNSIVFMD
+302 RVLRTQLNSIVFMD

-338 IDFTEALLV
+338 VDFTEVLLVALLSV
-347 TLLSA
+347 

-358 RLLGSYFH
+358 RRLGSYFH

-377 IFKLLDLEEPVE
+377 IFKLLDLEEPTE

-400 LLMSHLSFS
+400 LLMSHVSFS

-417 HDVSIDIP
+417 HDVSVDIP

-448 GRAQGY
+448 GRAEGY

-463 PLAHFNRKALA
+463 PLAHFDRKALA
-474 RYVTTVPTA
+474 RYVTTVPAA

-495 LMGHPRASEK
+495 LMGHPRASEE

-520 RAQDGLDTRVEKRG
+520 RAQDGLDTRIEKRG

-550 FLHNSPIYILDEATS
+550 FLHNSPVYILDEATS
-565 NIDVESEEAIMAA
+565 NIDVESEKAIMTA
-578 VCGIARYKAVILI
+578 VRGIARYKAVILI

-613 GEGDHERLLLDNT
+613 GEGDHARLLLENT

-649 FDDETEDEQASK
+649 FDDEIEDDEQASS
-661 GANAAKEG
+661 GGVDAAEEG
-669 GMGGTIDADATGEVG
+669 GVGGTADAGGAGDASSDAPGGTGDADAL
-684 SDVSDGTGGADT
+684 SDTDDAGT
-696 LGDTG
+696 
-701 VLGIEFVAKG
+701 EPVAKD
-711 AAGEVPTSEA
+711 AADEAPTAEV

-726 EVEAADMS
+726 ETEVVDMP
-734 EPADTGAEDAPIT
+734 EPADVDAKDVPVTPI
-747 SVADS
+747 ADS
-752 DAREADDAKPE
+752 NAREADDAKPE

>member
-1 MSRHVHLRIWSDEKI
+1 MSG
-16 THFCERTAAPGHII
+16 PII
-30 LHNLLSYERKQVNE
+30 LHNLLSYEGKRVNE
-44 CILVTFGDRRYRVGS
+44 CMLVTFGDGRCRVGS
-59 ARCGGAHMMRKRL
+59 ARCGGAHMIRKRL

-95 SDIALVWV
+95 SDIAFVWV

-110 AVRGGLDADGMRRAL
+110 ALEGALDVGGMRRAL
-125 AIGLVA
+125 VVGLVA
-131 LALKVVSTKLAL
+131 LAFKAISTKLASR
-143 CESFAAAV
+143 ESFAAAV

-167 LGPDYSKRIATA
+167 LGPSYNKRVPTA
-179 EAVQLSVEG
+179 EVVQLSVEG

-210 ITLFVALLLMSPA
+210 ITLFVALLLMAPA
-223 TWPAALVLF
+223 AWPAALVLL

-242 ALVQRAA
+242 VLVRRTA
-249 KGVLAS
+249 KGVLSS
-255 YWDEYTKLGDSFLE
+255 YWDEYTSLGDSFLE

-288 AMDEEAE
+288 VMDEEAE
-295 RFRVVTM
+295 RFRAVTM
-302 RVLRIQLNSIVFMD
+302 RVLRTQLNSIVFMD

-338 IDFTEALLV
+338 IGFTEALLV
-347 TLLSA
+347 ALLSV

-358 RLLGSYFH
+358 RRLGSYFH

-377 IFKLLDLEEPVE
+377 IFNLLDLKEPTE
-389 GGTQVPAQGDH
+389 GGTQIPAQGDH
-400 LLMSHLSFS
+400 LLMSHVSFS

-417 HDVSIDIP
+417 HDVSVDIP

-448 GRAQGY
+448 GRAEGY
-454 GGKLLLGGR
+454 EGKLLLGGR
-463 PLAHFNRKALA
+463 PLAHFDRKALA
-474 RYVTTVPTA
+474 RYVTTVPAA

-495 LMGHPRASEK
+495 LMGHPRASEE

-520 RAQDGLDTRVEKRG
+520 RAQDGLDTKIEKRG

-550 FLHNSPIYILDEATS
+550 FLHNSPVYILDEATS
-565 NIDVESEEAIMAA
+565 NIDVESERAIMTA
-578 VCGIARYKAVILI
+578 VRGIARYKAVILI

-613 GEGDHERLLLDNT
+613 GEGDHARLLLENT

-649 FDDETEDEQASK
+649 FDDEIDDDEQASS
-661 GANAAKEG
+661 GGVDAAEEG
-669 GMGGTIDADATGEVG
+669 GVGGTADAGGAGDASSDVPSGTGDADAL
-684 SDVSDGTGGADT
+684 SDTDNAGT
-696 LGDTG
+696 
-701 VLGIEFVAKG
+701 EPVAKD
-711 AAGEVPTSEA
+711 AADEAPTAEV

-726 EVEAADMS
+726 ETEVVDMP
-734 EPADTGAEDAPIT
+734 EPADVDAKDVPVT

-752 DAREADDAKPE
+752 NAREADDAKSE

>member
-1 MSRHVHLRIWSDEKI
+1 MSG
-16 THFCERTAAPGHII
+16 PII
-30 LHNLLSYERKQVNE
+30 LHNLLSYEGKRVNE
-44 CILVTFGDRRYRVGS
+44 CMLVTFGDGRCRVGS
-59 ARCGGAHMMRKRL
+59 ARCGGAHMIRKRL

-95 SDIALVWV
+95 SNIAFVWV

-110 AVRGGLDADGMRRAL
+110 ALEGALDVGGMRRAL
-125 AIGLVA
+125 VVGLVA
-131 LALKVVSTKLAL
+131 LALKAISTKLASR
-143 CESFAAAV
+143 ESFAAAV

-167 LGPDYSKRIATA
+167 LGPSYNKRVPTA
-179 EAVQLSVEG
+179 EVVQLSVEG

-210 ITLFVALLLMSPA
+210 ITLFVALLLMAPA
-223 TWPAALVLF
+223 AWPAALVLL

-242 ALVQRAA
+242 VLVRRTA
-249 KGVLAS
+249 KGVLSS
-255 YWDEYTKLGDSFLE
+255 YWDEYTSLGDSFLE

-288 AMDEEAE
+288 VMDEEAE
-295 RFRVVTM
+295 RFRAVTM
-302 RVLRIQLNSIVFMD
+302 RVLRTQLNSIVFMD

-347 TLLSA
+347 ALLSV

-358 RLLGSYFH
+358 RRLGSYFH

-377 IFKLLDLEEPVE
+377 IFNLLDLKEPTE

-400 LLMSHLSFS
+400 LLMSHVSFS

-417 HDVSIDIP
+417 HDVSVDIP

-448 GRAQGY
+448 GRAEGY
-454 GGKLLLGGR
+454 EGKLLLGGR
-463 PLAHFNRKALA
+463 PLAHFDRKALA
-474 RYVTTVPTA
+474 RYVTTVPAA

-495 LMGHPRASEK
+495 LMGHPRASEE

-520 RAQDGLDTRVEKRG
+520 RAQDGLDTKIEKRG

-550 FLHNSPIYILDEATS
+550 FLHNSPVYILDEATS
-565 NIDVESEEAIMAA
+565 NIDVESEKAIMTA
-578 VCGIARYKAVILI
+578 VRGIARYKAVILI

-613 GEGDHERLLLDNT
+613 GEGDHARLLLENT

-649 FDDETEDEQASK
+649 FDDEIDDDEQASS
-661 GANAAKEG
+661 GGVDAAEAG
-669 GMGGTIDADATGEVG
+669 GVGGTADAGGAGDASSDATGGTGDADAL
-684 SDVSDGTGGADT
+684 SDTDDAGT
-696 LGDTG
+696 
-701 VLGIEFVAKG
+701 EPVAKD
-711 AAGEVPTSEA
+711 AADEAPTAEV

-726 EVEAADMS
+726 ETEVVDMP
-734 EPADTGAEDAPIT
+734 EPADVDAKDVPVTPI
-747 SVADS
+747 ADS
-752 DAREADDAKPE
+752 NAREADDAKPE

>member
-1 MSRHVHLRIWSDEKI
+1 MSG
-16 THFCERTAAPGHII
+16 PII
-30 LHNLLSYERKQVNE
+30 LHNLLSYEGKRVNE
-44 CILVTFGDRRYRVGS
+44 CMLVTFGDGRCRVGS
-59 ARCGGAHMMRKRL
+59 ARCGGAHMIRKRL

-95 SDIALVWV
+95 SNIAFVWV

-110 AVRGGLDADGMRRAL
+110 ALEGALDVGGMRRAL
-125 AIGLVA
+125 VVGLVA
-131 LALKVVSTKLAL
+131 LALKAISTKLASR
-143 CESFAAAV
+143 ESFAAAV

-167 LGPDYSKRIATA
+167 LGPSYSKRVATA
-179 EAVQLSVEG
+179 EVVQLSVEG

-210 ITLFVALLLMSPA
+210 ITLFVALLLMAPA
-223 TWPAALVLF
+223 AWPAALVLL

-242 ALVQRAA
+242 VLVRRTA
-249 KGVLAS
+249 KGVLSS
-255 YWDEYTKLGDSFLE
+255 YWDEYTSLGDSFLE

-288 AMDEEAE
+288 VMDEEAE
-295 RFRVVTM
+295 RFRAVTM
-302 RVLRIQLNSIVFMD
+302 RVLRTQLNSIVFMD

-347 TLLSA
+347 ALLSV

-358 RLLGSYFH
+358 RRLGSYFH

-377 IFKLLDLEEPVE
+377 IFKLLDLEEPTE

-400 LLMSHLSFS
+400 LLMSHVSFS

-417 HDVSIDIP
+417 HDVSVDIP

-448 GRAQGY
+448 GRAEGY
-454 GGKLLLGGR
+454 EGKLLLGGR
-463 PLAHFNRKALA
+463 PLAHFDRKALA
-474 RYVTTVPTA
+474 RYVTTVPAA

-495 LMGHPRASEK
+495 LMGHPRASEE

-520 RAQDGLDTRVEKRG
+520 RAQDGLDTRIEKRG

-550 FLHNSPIYILDEATS
+550 FLHNSPVYILDEATS
-565 NIDVESEEAIMAA
+565 NIDVESEKAIMTA
-578 VCGIARYKAVILI
+578 VRGIARYKAVILI

-613 GEGDHERLLLDNT
+613 GEGDHARLLLENT
-626 TYRRLWEGQQALE
+626 TYRQLWEGQQALE

-649 FDDETEDEQASK
+649 FDDEIEDDEQVSE
-661 GANAAKEG
+661 GVDAAEEG
-669 GMGGTIDADATGEVG
+669 GVGGTADAGGAGDASSDAPGGTGDADAL
-684 SDVSDGTGGADT
+684 SDTDDAGT
-696 LGDTG
+696 
-701 VLGIEFVAKG
+701 EPVAKD
-711 AAGEVPTSEA
+711 AADEAPTAEV
-721 SAAPT
+721 SAASTET
-726 EVEAADMS
+726 EVVDMP
-734 EPADTGAEDAPIT
+734 EPADVDAKDVPVTPI
-747 SVADS
+747 ADS
-752 DAREADDAKPE
+752 NAREADDAKSE

>member
-1 MSRHVHLRIWSDEKI
+1 MSG
-16 THFCERTAAPGHII
+16 PII
-30 LHNLLSYERKQVNE
+30 LHNLLSYEGKRVNE
-44 CILVTFGDRRYRVGS
+44 CMLVTFGDGRCRVGS
-59 ARCGGAHMMRKRL
+59 ARCGGAHMIRKRL

-95 SDIALVWV
+95 SNIAFVWV

-110 AVRGGLDADGMRRAL
+110 ALEGALDVGGMRRAL
-125 AIGLVA
+125 VVGLVA
-131 LALKVVSTKLAL
+131 LALKAISTKLASR
-143 CESFAAAV
+143 ESFAAAV

-167 LGPDYSKRIATA
+167 LGPSYSKRVPTA
-179 EAVQLSVEG
+179 EVVQLSVEG
-188 CEQLETYFG
+188 CEQLEIYFG

-210 ITLFVALLLMSPA
+210 ITLFVALLLMAPA
-223 TWPAALVLF
+223 AWPAALVLL

-242 ALVQRAA
+242 VLVRRTA
-249 KGVLAS
+249 KGVLSS
-255 YWDEYTKLGDSFLE
+255 YWDEYTSLGDSFLE

-288 AMDEEAE
+288 VMDEEAE
-295 RFRVVTM
+295 RFRAVTM
-302 RVLRIQLNSIVFMD
+302 RVLRTQLNSIVFMD

-347 TLLSA
+347 ALLSV

-358 RLLGSYFH
+358 RRLGSYFH

-377 IFKLLDLEEPVE
+377 IFNLLDLEEPTE

-400 LLMSHLSFS
+400 LLMSHVSFS

-417 HDVSIDIP
+417 HDVSVDIP

-448 GRAQGY
+448 GRAEGY
-454 GGKLLLGGR
+454 EGKLLLGGR
-463 PLAHFNRKALA
+463 PLAHFDRKALA
-474 RYVTTVPTA
+474 RYVTTVPAA

-495 LMGHPRASEK
+495 LMGHPRASEE

-520 RAQDGLDTRVEKRG
+520 RAQDGLDTKIEKRG

-550 FLHNSPIYILDEATS
+550 FLHNSPVYILDEATS
-565 NIDVESEEAIMAA
+565 NIDVESEKAIMTA
-578 VCGIARYKAVILI
+578 VRGIARYKAVILI

-613 GEGDHERLLLDNT
+613 GEGDHARLLLENT

-649 FDDETEDEQASK
+649 FDDEIDDDEQASS
-661 GANAAKEG
+661 GGVDAAEAG
-669 GMGGTIDADATGEVG
+669 GVGGTADAGGAGDASSDATGGTGDADAL
-684 SDVSDGTGGADT
+684 SDTDDAGT
-696 LGDTG
+696 
-701 VLGIEFVAKG
+701 EPVAKD
-711 AAGEVPTSEA
+711 AADEAPTAEV
-721 SAAPT
+721 SAASTET
-726 EVEAADMS
+726 EVVDMP
-734 EPADTGAEDAPIT
+734 EPADVDAKDVPVTPI
-747 SVADS
+747 ADS
-752 DAREADDAKPE
+752 NAREADDAKPE

>member
-1 MSRHVHLRIWSDEKI
+1 MSG
-16 THFCERTAAPGHII
+16 PII
-30 LHNLLSYERKQVNE
+30 LHNLLSYEGKRVNE
-44 CILVTFGDRRYRVGS
+44 CMLVTFGDGRCRVGS
-59 ARCGGAHMMRKRL
+59 ARCGGAHMIRKRL

-95 SDIALVWV
+95 SNIAFVWV

-110 AVRGGLDADGMRRAL
+110 ALEGALDVGGMRRAL
-125 AIGLVA
+125 VVGLVA
-131 LALKVVSTKLAL
+131 LALKAISTKLASR
-143 CESFAAAV
+143 ESFAAAV

-167 LGPDYSKRIATA
+167 LGPSYSKRVATA
-179 EAVQLSVEG
+179 EVVQLSVEG

-210 ITLFVALLLMSPA
+210 ITLFVALLLMAPA
-223 TWPAALVLF
+223 AWPAALVLL

-242 ALVQRAA
+242 VLVRRTA
-249 KGVLAS
+249 KGVLSS
-255 YWDEYTKLGDSFLE
+255 YWDEYTSLGDSFLE

-288 AMDEEAE
+288 VMDEEAE
-295 RFRVVTM
+295 RFRAVTM
-302 RVLRIQLNSIVFMD
+302 RVLRTQLNSIVFMD

-347 TLLSA
+347 ALLSV

-358 RLLGSYFH
+358 RRLGSYFH

-377 IFKLLDLEEPVE
+377 IFKLLDLEEPTE

-400 LLMSHLSFS
+400 LLMSHVSFS

-417 HDVSIDIP
+417 HDVSVDIP

-448 GRAQGY
+448 GRAEGY

-463 PLAHFNRKALA
+463 PLAHFDRKALA
-474 RYVTTVPTA
+474 RYVTTVPAA

-495 LMGHPRASEK
+495 LMGHPRASEE

-520 RAQDGLDTRVEKRG
+520 RAQDGLDTRIEKRG

-550 FLHNSPIYILDEATS
+550 FLHNSPVYILDEATS
-565 NIDVESEEAIMAA
+565 NIDVESEKAIMTA
-578 VCGIARYKAVILI
+578 VRGIARYKAVILI

-613 GEGDHERLLLDNT
+613 GEGDHARLLLENT

-649 FDDETEDEQASK
+649 FDDEIEDEQAP
-661 GANAAKEG
+661 N
-669 GMGGTIDADATGEVG
+669 DADAAEEGGVG
-684 SDVSDGTGGADT
+684 GTADAGGAGDASSDAPGGTGDADA
-696 LGDTG
+696 LSDTDDAG
-701 VLGIEFVAKG
+701 TEPVAKD
-711 AAGEVPTSEA
+711 AADEAPTAEV
-721 SAAPT
+721 SAASTET
-726 EVEAADMS
+726 EVVDMP
-734 EPADTGAEDAPIT
+734 EPADVDAKDVPVTPI
-747 SVADS
+747 ADS
-752 DAREADDAKPE
+752 NAREADDAKPE

>member
-1 MSRHVHLRIWSDEKI
+1 MSG
-16 THFCERTAAPGHII
+16 PII
-30 LHNLLSYERKQVNE
+30 LHNLLSYEGKRVNE
-44 CILVTFGDRRYRVGS
+44 CMLVTFGDGRCRVGS
-59 ARCGGAHMMRKRL
+59 ARCGGAHMIRKRL

-95 SDIALVWV
+95 SNIAFVWV

-110 AVRGGLDADGMRRAL
+110 ALEGALDVGGMRRAL
-125 AIGLVA
+125 VVGLVA
-131 LALKVVSTKLAL
+131 LALKAISTKLASR
-143 CESFAAAV
+143 ESFAAAV

-167 LGPDYSKRIATA
+167 LGPSYNKRVPTA
-179 EAVQLSVEG
+179 EVVQLSVEG

-210 ITLFVALLLMSPA
+210 ITLFVALLLMAPA
-223 TWPAALVLF
+223 AWPAALVIL

-242 ALVQRAA
+242 VLVRRTA
-249 KGVLAS
+249 KGVLSS
-255 YWDEYTKLGDSFLE
+255 YWDEYTSLGDSFLE

-288 AMDEEAE
+288 VMDEEAE
-295 RFRVVTM
+295 RFRAVTM
-302 RVLRIQLNSIVFMD
+302 RVLRTQLNSIVFMD

-347 TLLSA
+347 ALLSV

-358 RLLGSYFH
+358 RRLGSYFH

-377 IFKLLDLEEPVE
+377 IFKLLDLEEPTE

-400 LLMSHLSFS
+400 LLMSHVSFS

-417 HDVSIDIP
+417 HDVSVDIP

-448 GRAQGY
+448 GRAEGY

-463 PLAHFNRKALA
+463 PLAHFDRKALA
-474 RYVTTVPTA
+474 RYVTTVPAA

-495 LMGHPRASEK
+495 LMGHPRASEE

-520 RAQDGLDTRVEKRG
+520 RAQDGLDTRIEKRG

-550 FLHNSPIYILDEATS
+550 FLHNSPVYILDEATS
-565 NIDVESEEAIMAA
+565 NIDVESEKAIMTA
-578 VCGIARYKAVILI
+578 VRGIARYKAVILI

-613 GEGDHERLLLDNT
+613 GEGDHARLLLENT

-649 FDDETEDEQASK
+649 FDDEIEDDEQVSE
-661 GANAAKEG
+661 GVDAAEEG
-669 GMGGTIDADATGEVG
+669 GVGGTADAGGAGDASSDAPGGTGDADAL
-684 SDVSDGTGGADT
+684 SDTDDAGT
-696 LGDTG
+696 
-701 VLGIEFVAKG
+701 EPVAKD
-711 AAGEVPTSEA
+711 AADEAPTAEV
-721 SAAPT
+721 SAASTET
-726 EVEAADMS
+726 EVVDMP
-734 EPADTGAEDAPIT
+734 EPADVDAKDVPVTPI
-747 SVADS
+747 ADS
-752 DAREADDAKPE
+752 NAREADDAKPE

>member
-1 MSRHVHLRIWSDEKI
+1 MSG
-16 THFCERTAAPGHII
+16 PII
-30 LHNLLSYERKQVNE
+30 LHNLLSYEGKRVNE
-44 CILVTFGDRRYRVGS
+44 CMLVTFGDGRCRVGS
-59 ARCGGAHMMRKRL
+59 VRCGGAHMIRKRL

-95 SDIALVWV
+95 SNIAFVWV

-110 AVRGGLDADGMRRAL
+110 ALEGALDVGGMRRAL
-125 AIGLVA
+125 VVGLVA
-131 LALKVVSTKLAL
+131 LALKAISTKLASR
-143 CESFAAAV
+143 ESFAAAV

-167 LGPDYSKRIATA
+167 LGPSYNKRVPTA
-179 EAVQLSVEG
+179 EVVQLSVEG

-210 ITLFVALLLMSPA
+210 ITLFVALLLMAPA
-223 TWPAALVLF
+223 AWPAALVLL

-242 ALVQRAA
+242 VLVRRTA
-249 KGVLAS
+249 KGVLSS
-255 YWDEYTKLGDSFLE
+255 YWDEYTSLGDSFLE

-288 AMDEEAE
+288 IMDEEAE
-295 RFRVVTM
+295 RFRAVTM
-302 RVLRIQLNSIVFMD
+302 RVLRTQLNSIVFMD

-347 TLLSA
+347 ALLSV

-358 RLLGSYFH
+358 RRLGSYFH

-377 IFKLLDLEEPVE
+377 IFNLLDLKEPTE

-400 LLMSHLSFS
+400 LLMSHVSFS

-417 HDVSIDIP
+417 HDVSVDIP

-448 GRAQGY
+448 GRAEGY
-454 GGKLLLGGR
+454 EGKLLLGGR
-463 PLAHFNRKALA
+463 PLAHFDRKALA
-474 RYVTTVPTA
+474 RYVTTVPAA

-495 LMGHPRASEK
+495 LMGHPRASEE

-520 RAQDGLDTRVEKRG
+520 RAQDGLDTRIEKRG

-550 FLHNSPIYILDEATS
+550 FLHNSPVYILDEATS
-565 NIDVESEEAIMAA
+565 NIDVESEKAIMTA
-578 VCGIARYKAVILI
+578 VRGIARYKAVILI

-613 GEGDHERLLLDNT
+613 GEGDHARLLLENT

-649 FDDETEDEQASK
+649 FDDEIDDDEQASS
-661 GANAAKEG
+661 GGVDAAEEG
-669 GMGGTIDADATGEVG
+669 GVGGTADAGGAGDASSDVPSGTGDADAL
-684 SDVSDGTGGADT
+684 SDTDNAGT
-696 LGDTG
+696 
-701 VLGIEFVAKG
+701 EPVAKD
-711 AAGEVPTSEA
+711 AADEAPTAEV

-726 EVEAADMS
+726 ETEVVDMP
-734 EPADTGAEDAPIT
+734 EPADVDAKDVPVT

-752 DAREADDAKPE
+752 NAREADDAKSE

>member
-1 MSRHVHLRIWSDEKI
+1 MSG
-16 THFCERTAAPGHII
+16 PII
-30 LHNLLSYERKQVNE
+30 LHNLLSYEGKRVNE
-44 CILVTFGDRRYRVGS
+44 CMLVTFGDGRCRVGS
-59 ARCGGAHMMRKRL
+59 ARCGGAHMIRKRL

-95 SDIALVWV
+95 SNIAFVWV

-110 AVRGGLDADGMRRAL
+110 ALEGALDVGGMRRAL
-125 AIGLVA
+125 VVGLVA
-131 LALKVVSTKLAL
+131 LALKAISTKLSSR
-143 CESFAAAV
+143 ESFAAAV

-167 LGPDYSKRIATA
+167 LGPSYNKRVPTA
-179 EAVQLSVEG
+179 EVVQLSVEG

-210 ITLFVALLLMSPA
+210 ITLFVALLLMAPA
-223 TWPAALVLF
+223 AWPAALVLL

-242 ALVQRAA
+242 VLVRRTA
-249 KGVLAS
+249 KGVLSS
-255 YWDEYTKLGDSFLE
+255 YWDEYTSLGDSFLE

-288 AMDEEAE
+288 VMDEEAE
-295 RFRVVTM
+295 RFRAVTM
-302 RVLRIQLNSIVFMD
+302 RVLRTQLNSIVFMD

-347 TLLSA
+347 ALLSV

-358 RLLGSYFH
+358 RRLGSYFH

-377 IFKLLDLEEPVE
+377 IFNLLDLKEPTE

-400 LLMSHLSFS
+400 LLMSHVSFS

-417 HDVSIDIP
+417 HDVSVDIP

-448 GRAQGY
+448 GRAEGY
-454 GGKLLLGGR
+454 EGKLLLGGR
-463 PLAHFNRKALA
+463 PLAHFDRKALA
-474 RYVTTVPTA
+474 RYVTTVPAA

-495 LMGHPRASEK
+495 LMGHPRASEE

-520 RAQDGLDTRVEKRG
+520 RAQDGLDTKIEKRG

-550 FLHNSPIYILDEATS
+550 FLHNSPVYILDEATS
-565 NIDVESEEAIMAA
+565 NIDVESEKAIMTA
-578 VCGIARYKAVILI
+578 VRGIARYKAVILI

-613 GEGDHERLLLDNT
+613 GEGDHARLLLENT

-649 FDDETEDEQASK
+649 FDDEIDDDEQASS
-661 GANAAKEG
+661 GGVDAAEEG
-669 GMGGTIDADATGEVG
+669 GVGGTADAGGAGDASSDVPSGTGDADAL
-684 SDVSDGTGGADT
+684 SDTDNAGT
-696 LGDTG
+696 
-701 VLGIEFVAKG
+701 EPVAKD
-711 AAGEVPTSEA
+711 AADEAPTAEV

-726 EVEAADMS
+726 ETEVVDMP
-734 EPADTGAEDAPIT
+734 EPADVDAKDVPVT

-752 DAREADDAKPE
+752 NAREADDAKSE

>member
-1 MSRHVHLRIWSDEKI
+1 MSG
-16 THFCERTAAPGHII
+16 PII
-30 LHNLLSYERKQVNE
+30 LHNLLSYEGKRVNE
-44 CILVTFGDRRYRVGS
+44 CMLVTFGDGRCRVGS
-59 ARCGGAHMMRKRL
+59 ARCGGAHMIRKRL

-95 SDIALVWV
+95 SNIAFVWV

-110 AVRGGLDADGMRRAL
+110 ALEGALDVGGMRRAL
-125 AIGLVA
+125 VVGLVA
-131 LALKVVSTKLAL
+131 LALKAISTKLASR
-143 CESFAAAV
+143 ESFDAAV

-167 LGPDYSKRIATA
+167 LGPSYSKRVATA
-179 EAVQLSVEG
+179 EVVQLSVEG

-210 ITLFVALLLMSPA
+210 ITLFVALLLMAPA
-223 TWPAALVLF
+223 AWPAALVLL

-242 ALVQRAA
+242 VLVRRTA
-249 KGVLAS
+249 KGVLSS
-255 YWDEYTKLGDSFLE
+255 YWDEYTSLGDSFLE

-288 AMDEEAE
+288 VMDEEAE
-295 RFRVVTM
+295 RFRAVTM
-302 RVLRIQLNSIVFMD
+302 RVLRTQLNSIVFMD

-347 TLLSA
+347 ALLSV

-358 RLLGSYFH
+358 RRLGSYFH

-377 IFKLLDLEEPVE
+377 IFKLLDLEEPTE

-400 LLMSHLSFS
+400 LLMSHVSFS

-417 HDVSIDIP
+417 HDVSVDIP

-448 GRAQGY
+448 GRAEGY
-454 GGKLLLGGR
+454 EGKLLLGGR
-463 PLAHFNRKALA
+463 PLAHFDRRALA
-474 RYVTTVPTA
+474 RYVTTVPAA

-495 LMGHPRASEK
+495 LMGHPRASEE

-520 RAQDGLDTRVEKRG
+520 RAQDGLDTRIEKRG

-550 FLHNSPIYILDEATS
+550 FLHNSPVYILDEATS
-565 NIDVESEEAIMAA
+565 NIDVESEKAIMTA
-578 VCGIARYKAVILI
+578 VRGIARYKAVILI

-613 GEGDHERLLLDNT
+613 GEGDHARLLLENT

-649 FDDETEDEQASK
+649 FDDEIEDDEQVSE
-661 GANAAKEG
+661 GVDAAEEG
-669 GMGGTIDADATGEVG
+669 GVGGTADAGGAGDASSDAPGGTGDADAL
-684 SDVSDGTGGADT
+684 SDTDDAGT
-696 LGDTG
+696 
-701 VLGIEFVAKG
+701 EPVAKD
-711 AAGEVPTSEA
+711 AADEAPTAEV
-721 SAAPT
+721 SAASTET
-726 EVEAADMS
+726 EVVDMP
-734 EPADTGAEDAPIT
+734 EPADVDAKDVPVTPI
-747 SVADS
+747 ADS
-752 DAREADDAKPE
+752 NAREADDAKPE

>member
-1 MSRHVHLRIWSDEKI
+1 MSG
-16 THFCERTAAPGHII
+16 PII
-30 LHNLLSYERKQVNE
+30 LHNLLSYEGKRVNE
-44 CILVTFGDRRYRVGS
+44 CMLVTFGDGRCRVGS
-59 ARCGGAHMMRKRL
+59 ARCGGAHMIRKRL

-95 SDIALVWV
+95 SNIAFVWV

-110 AVRGGLDADGMRRAL
+110 ALEGALDVGGMRRAL
-125 AIGLVA
+125 VVGLVA
-131 LALKVVSTKLAL
+131 LALKAISTKLASR
-143 CESFAAAV
+143 ESFAAAV

-167 LGPDYSKRIATA
+167 LGSSYSKRVATA
-179 EAVQLSVEG
+179 EVVQLSVEG

-210 ITLFVALLLMSPA
+210 ITLFVALLLMAPA
-223 TWPAALVLF
+223 AWPAALVLL

-242 ALVQRAA
+242 VLVRRTA
-249 KGVLAS
+249 KGVLSS
-255 YWDEYTKLGDSFLE
+255 YWDEYTSLGDSFLE

-288 AMDEEAE
+288 VMDEEAE
-295 RFRVVTM
+295 RFRAVTM
-302 RVLRIQLNSIVFMD
+302 RVLRTQLNSIVFMD

-347 TLLSA
+347 ALLSV

-358 RLLGSYFH
+358 RRLGSYFH

-377 IFKLLDLEEPVE
+377 IFNLLDLEEPTE

-400 LLMSHLSFS
+400 LLMSHVSFS

-417 HDVSIDIP
+417 HDVSVDIP

-448 GRAQGY
+448 GRAEGY
-454 GGKLLLGGR
+454 EGKLLLGGR
-463 PLAHFNRKALA
+463 PLAHFDRKALA
-474 RYVTTVPTA
+474 RYVTTVPAA

-495 LMGHPRASEK
+495 LMGHPRASEE

-520 RAQDGLDTRVEKRG
+520 RAQDGLDTRIEKRG

-550 FLHNSPIYILDEATS
+550 FLHNSPVYILDEATS
-565 NIDVESEEAIMAA
+565 NIDVESEKAIMTA
-578 VCGIARYKAVILI
+578 VRGIARYKAVILI

-613 GEGDHERLLLDNT
+613 GEGDHARLLLENT
-626 TYRRLWEGQQALE
+626 TYRRLWEGQRALE

-649 FDDETEDEQASK
+649 FDDEIEDDEQVSE
-661 GANAAKEG
+661 GVDAAEEG
-669 GMGGTIDADATGEVG
+669 GVGGTADAGGAGDASSDAPGGTGDADAL
-684 SDVSDGTGGADT
+684 SDTDDAGT
-696 LGDTG
+696 
-701 VLGIEFVAKG
+701 EPVAKD
-711 AAGEVPTSEA
+711 AADEAPTAEV
-721 SAAPT
+721 SAASTET
-726 EVEAADMS
+726 EVVDMP
-734 EPADTGAEDAPIT
+734 EPADVDAKDVPVTPI
-747 SVADS
+747 ADS
-752 DAREADDAKPE
+752 NAREADDAKSE

>member
-1 MSRHVHLRIWSDEKI
+1 MSG
-16 THFCERTAAPGHII
+16 PII
-30 LHNLLSYERKQVNE
+30 LHNLLSYEGKRVNE
-44 CILVTFGDRRYRVGS
+44 CMLVTFGDGRCRVGS
-59 ARCGGAHMMRKRL
+59 ARCGGAHMIRKRL

-95 SDIALVWV
+95 SNIAFVWV

-110 AVRGGLDADGMRRAL
+110 ALEGALDVGGMRRAL
-125 AIGLVA
+125 VVGLVA
-131 LALKVVSTKLAL
+131 LALKAISTKLASR
-143 CESFAAAV
+143 ESFAAAV

-167 LGPDYSKRIATA
+167 LGPSYSKRVPTA
-179 EAVQLSVEG
+179 EVVQLSVEG

-210 ITLFVALLLMSPA
+210 ITLFVALLLMAPA
-223 TWPAALVLF
+223 AWPAALVLL

-242 ALVQRAA
+242 VLVRRTA
-249 KGVLAS
+249 KGVLSS
-255 YWDEYTKLGDSFLE
+255 YWDEYTSLGDSFLE

-288 AMDEEAE
+288 VMDEEAE
-295 RFRVVTM
+295 RFRAVTM
-302 RVLRIQLNSIVFMD
+302 RVLRTQLNSIVFMD

-347 TLLSA
+347 ALLSV

-358 RLLGSYFH
+358 RRLGSYFH

-377 IFKLLDLEEPVE
+377 IFNLLDLKEPTE

-400 LLMSHLSFS
+400 LLMSHVSFS

-417 HDVSIDIP
+417 HDVSVDIP

-448 GRAQGY
+448 GRAEGY
-454 GGKLLLGGR
+454 EGKLLLGGR
-463 PLAHFNRKALA
+463 PLAHFDRKALA
-474 RYVTTVPTA
+474 RYVTTVPAA

-495 LMGHPRASEK
+495 LMGHPRASEE

-520 RAQDGLDTRVEKRG
+520 RAQDGLDTKIEKRG

-550 FLHNSPIYILDEATS
+550 FLHNSPVYILDEATS
-565 NIDVESEEAIMAA
+565 NIDVESEKAIMTA
-578 VCGIARYKAVILI
+578 VRGIARYKAVILI

-613 GEGDHERLLLDNT
+613 GEGDHARLLLENT

-649 FDDETEDEQASK
+649 FDDEIDDDEQASS
-661 GANAAKEG
+661 GGVDAAEEG
-669 GMGGTIDADATGEVG
+669 GVGGTADAGG
-684 SDVSDGTGGADT
+684 AGDASSDGTGDAMAPDANVPST
-696 LGDTG
+696 
-701 VLGIEFVAKG
+701 EPVAKD
-711 AAGEVPTSEA
+711 AADEAPTAEV

-726 EVEAADMS
+726 ETEVVDMP
-734 EPADTGAEDAPIT
+734 EPADVDAKDVPVT
-747 SVADS
+747 SIADS
-752 DAREADDAKPE
+752 NAREADDAKSE

>member
-1 MSRHVHLRIWSDEKI
+1 MSG
-16 THFCERTAAPGHII
+16 PII
-30 LHNLLSYERKQVNE
+30 LHNLLSYEGKRVNE
-44 CILVTFGDRRYRVGS
+44 CMLVTFGDGRCRVGS
-59 ARCGGAHMMRKRL
+59 ARCGGAHMIRKRL

-95 SDIALVWV
+95 SNIAFVWV

-110 AVRGGLDADGMRRAL
+110 ALEGALDVGGMRRAL
-125 AIGLVA
+125 VVGLVA
-131 LALKVVSTKLAL
+131 LALKAISTKLASR
-143 CESFAAAV
+143 ESFAAAV

-167 LGPDYSKRIATA
+167 LGPSYSKRVATA
-179 EAVQLSVEG
+179 EVVQLSVEG

-210 ITLFVALLLMSPA
+210 ITLFVALLLMAPA
-223 TWPAALVLF
+223 AWPAALVLL

-242 ALVQRAA
+242 VLVRRTA
-249 KGVLAS
+249 KGVLSS
-255 YWDEYTKLGDSFLE
+255 YWDEYTSLGDSFLE

-288 AMDEEAE
+288 VMDEEAE
-295 RFRVVTM
+295 RFRAVTM
-302 RVLRIQLNSIVFMD
+302 RVLRTQLNSIVFMD

-347 TLLSA
+347 ALLSV

-358 RLLGSYFH
+358 RRLGSYFH

-377 IFKLLDLEEPVE
+377 IFNLLDLEEPTE

-400 LLMSHLSFS
+400 LLMSHVSFS

-417 HDVSIDIP
+417 HDVSVDIP

-448 GRAQGY
+448 GRAEGY

-463 PLAHFNRKALA
+463 PLAHFDRKALA
-474 RYVTTVPTA
+474 RYVTTVPAA

-495 LMGHPRASEK
+495 LMGHPRASEE

-520 RAQDGLDTRVEKRG
+520 RAQDGLDTRIEKRG

-550 FLHNSPIYILDEATS
+550 FLHNSPVYILDEATS
-565 NIDVESEEAIMAA
+565 NIDVESEKAIMTA
-578 VCGIARYKAVILI
+578 VRGIARYKAVILI

-613 GEGDHERLLLDNT
+613 GEGDHARLLLENT

-649 FDDETEDEQASK
+649 FDDEIEDEQAP
-661 GANAAKEG
+661 N
-669 GMGGTIDADATGEVG
+669 DADAAEEGGVG
-684 SDVSDGTGGADT
+684 GTADAGGAGDASSDALGGTGDADA
-696 LGDTG
+696 LSDTDDAG
-701 VLGIEFVAKG
+701 TEPVAKD
-711 AAGEVPTSEA
+711 AADEAPTAEV
-721 SAAPT
+721 SAASTET
-726 EVEAADMS
+726 EVVDMP
-734 EPADTGAEDAPIT
+734 EPADVDAKDVPVTPI
-747 SVADS
+747 ADS
-752 DAREADDAKPE
+752 NAREADDAKPE

>member
-1 MSRHVHLRIWSDEKI
+1 MSG
-16 THFCERTAAPGHII
+16 PII
-30 LHNLLSYERKQVNE
+30 LHNLLSYEGKRVNE
-44 CILVTFGDRRYRVGS
+44 CMLVTFGDGRCRVGS
-59 ARCGGAHMMRKRL
+59 ARCGGAHMIRKRL

-95 SDIALVWV
+95 SNIAFVWV

-110 AVRGGLDADGMRRAL
+110 ALEGALDVGGMRRAL
-125 AIGLVA
+125 VVGLVA
-131 LALKVVSTKLAL
+131 LALKAISTKLASR
-143 CESFAAAV
+143 ESFAAAV

-167 LGPDYSKRIATA
+167 LGSSYSKRVATA
-179 EAVQLSVEG
+179 EVVQLSVEG

-210 ITLFVALLLMSPA
+210 ITLFVALLLMAPA
-223 TWPAALVLF
+223 AWPAALVLL

-242 ALVQRAA
+242 VLVRRTA
-249 KGVLAS
+249 KGVLSS
-255 YWDEYTKLGDSFLE
+255 YWDEYTSLGDSFLE

-288 AMDEEAE
+288 VMDEEAE
-295 RFRVVTM
+295 RFRAVTM
-302 RVLRIQLNSIVFMD
+302 RVLRTQLNSIVFMD

-347 TLLSA
+347 ALLSV

-358 RLLGSYFH
+358 RRLGSYFH

-377 IFKLLDLEEPVE
+377 IFNLLDLEEPTE

-400 LLMSHLSFS
+400 LLMSHVSFS

-417 HDVSIDIP
+417 HDVSVDIP

-448 GRAQGY
+448 GRAEGY
-454 GGKLLLGGR
+454 EGKLLLGGR
-463 PLAHFNRKALA
+463 PLAHFDRKALA
-474 RYVTTVPTA
+474 RYVTTVPAA

-495 LMGHPRASEK
+495 LMGHPRASEE

-520 RAQDGLDTRVEKRG
+520 RAQDGLDTRIEKRG

-550 FLHNSPIYILDEATS
+550 FLHNSPVYILDEATS
-565 NIDVESEEAIMAA
+565 NIDVESEKAIMTA
-578 VCGIARYKAVILI
+578 VRGIARYKAVILI

-613 GEGDHERLLLDNT
+613 GEGDHARLLLENT

-649 FDDETEDEQASK
+649 FDDEIEDDEQVSE
-661 GANAAKEG
+661 GVDAAEEG
-669 GMGGTIDADATGEVG
+669 GVGGTADAGGAGDASSDAPGGTGDADAL
-684 SDVSDGTGGADT
+684 SDTDDAGT
-696 LGDTG
+696 
-701 VLGIEFVAKG
+701 EPVAKD
-711 AAGEVPTSEA
+711 AADEAPTAEV
-721 SAAPT
+721 SAASTET
-726 EVEAADMS
+726 EVVDMP
-734 EPADTGAEDAPIT
+734 EPADVDAKDVPVTPI
-747 SVADS
+747 ADS
-752 DAREADDAKPE
+752 NAREADDAKPE

>member
-1 MSRHVHLRIWSDEKI
+1 MSG
-16 THFCERTAAPGHII
+16 PII
-30 LHNLLSYERKQVNE
+30 LHNLLSYEGKRVNE
-44 CILVTFGDRRYRVGS
+44 CMLVTFGDGRCRVGS
-59 ARCGGAHMMRKRL
+59 ARCGGAHMIRKRL

-95 SDIALVWV
+95 SNIAFVWV

-110 AVRGGLDADGMRRAL
+110 ALEGALDVGGMRRAL
-125 AIGLVA
+125 VVGLVA
-131 LALKVVSTKLAL
+131 LALKAISTKLASR
-143 CESFAAAV
+143 ESFAAAV

-167 LGPDYSKRIATA
+167 LGSSYSKRVATA
-179 EAVQLSVEG
+179 EVVQLSVEG

-210 ITLFVALLLMSPA
+210 ITLFVALLLMAPA
-223 TWPAALVLF
+223 AWPAALVLL

-242 ALVQRAA
+242 VLVRRTA
-249 KGVLAS
+249 KGVLSS
-255 YWDEYTKLGDSFLE
+255 YWDEYTSLGDSFLE

-288 AMDEEAE
+288 VMDEEAE
-295 RFRVVTM
+295 RFRAVTM
-302 RVLRIQLNSIVFMD
+302 RVLRTQLNSIVFMD

-347 TLLSA
+347 ALLSV

-358 RLLGSYFH
+358 RRLGSYFH

-377 IFKLLDLEEPVE
+377 IFNLLDLKEPTE

-400 LLMSHLSFS
+400 LLMSHVSFS

-417 HDVSIDIP
+417 HDVSVDIP

-448 GRAQGY
+448 GRAEGY
-454 GGKLLLGGR
+454 EGKLLLGGR
-463 PLAHFNRKALA
+463 PLAHFDRKALA
-474 RYVTTVPTA
+474 RYVTTVPAA

-495 LMGHPRASEK
+495 LMGHPRASEE

-520 RAQDGLDTRVEKRG
+520 RAQDGLDTRIEKRG

-550 FLHNSPIYILDEATS
+550 FLHNSPVYILDEATS
-565 NIDVESEEAIMAA
+565 NIDVESEKAIMTA
-578 VCGIARYKAVILI
+578 VRGIARYKAVILI

-613 GEGDHERLLLDNT
+613 GEGDHARLLLENT

-649 FDDETEDEQASK
+649 FDDEIDDDEQASS
-661 GANAAKEG
+661 GGVDAAEAG
-669 GMGGTIDADATGEVG
+669 GVGGTADAGGAGDASSDALGGTGDADAL
-684 SDVSDGTGGADT
+684 SDTDDAGT
-696 LGDTG
+696 
-701 VLGIEFVAKG
+701 EPVAKD
-711 AAGEVPTSEA
+711 AADEAPTAEV

-726 EVEAADMS
+726 ETEVVDMP
-734 EPADTGAEDAPIT
+734 EPADVDAKDVPVT
-747 SVADS
+747 SIADS
-752 DAREADDAKPE
+752 NAREADDAKSE

>member
-1 MSRHVHLRIWSDEKI
+1 MSG
-16 THFCERTAAPGHII
+16 PII
-30 LHNLLSYERKQVNE
+30 LHNLLSYEGKRVNE
-44 CILVTFGDRRYRVGS
+44 CMLVTFGDGRCRVGS
-59 ARCGGAHMMRKRL
+59 ARCGGAHMIRKRL

-95 SDIALVWV
+95 SNIAFVWV

-110 AVRGGLDADGMRRAL
+110 ALEGALDVGGMRRAL
-125 AIGLVA
+125 VVGLVA
-131 LALKVVSTKLAL
+131 LALKAISTKLASR
-143 CESFAAAV
+143 ESFAAAV

-167 LGPDYSKRIATA
+167 LGPSYSKRVPTA
-179 EAVQLSVEG
+179 EVVQLSVEG
-188 CEQLETYFG
+188 CEQLEIYFG

-210 ITLFVALLLMSPA
+210 ITLFVALLLMAPA
-223 TWPAALVLF
+223 AWPAALVLL

-242 ALVQRAA
+242 VLVRRTA
-249 KGVLAS
+249 KGVLSS
-255 YWDEYTKLGDSFLE
+255 YWDEYTSLGDSFLE

-288 AMDEEAE
+288 VMDEEAE
-295 RFRVVTM
+295 RFRAVTM
-302 RVLRIQLNSIVFMD
+302 RVLRTQLNSIVFMD

-347 TLLSA
+347 ALLSV

-358 RLLGSYFH
+358 RRLGSYFH

-377 IFKLLDLEEPVE
+377 IFNLLDLEEPTE

-400 LLMSHLSFS
+400 LLMSHVSFS

-417 HDVSIDIP
+417 HDVSVDIP

-448 GRAQGY
+448 GRAEGY
-454 GGKLLLGGR
+454 EGKLLLGGR
-463 PLAHFNRKALA
+463 PLAHFDRKALA
-474 RYVTTVPTA
+474 RYVTTVPAA

-495 LMGHPRASEK
+495 LMGHPRASEE

-520 RAQDGLDTRVEKRG
+520 RAQDGLDTKIEKRG

-550 FLHNSPIYILDEATS
+550 FLHNSPVYILDEATS
-565 NIDVESEEAIMAA
+565 NIDVESEKAIMTA
-578 VCGIARYKAVILI
+578 VRGIARYKAVILI

-613 GEGDHERLLLDNT
+613 GEGDHARLLLENT

-649 FDDETEDEQASK
+649 FDDEIEDDEQVSE
-661 GANAAKEG
+661 GVDAAEEG
-669 GMGGTIDADATGEVG
+669 GVGGTADAGGAGDASSDATGGTGDADAL
-684 SDVSDGTGGADT
+684 SDTDDAGT
-696 LGDTG
+696 
-701 VLGIEFVAKG
+701 EPVAKD
-711 AAGEVPTSEA
+711 AADEAPTAEV

-726 EVEAADMS
+726 ETEVVDMP
-734 EPADTGAEDAPIT
+734 EPADVDAKDVPVTPI
-747 SVADS
+747 ADS
-752 DAREADDAKPE
+752 NAREADDAKPE

>member
-1 MSRHVHLRIWSDEKI
+1 MSG
-16 THFCERTAAPGHII
+16 PII
-30 LHNLLSYERKQVNE
+30 LHNLLSYEGKRVNE
-44 CILVTFGDRRYRVGS
+44 CMLVTFGDGRCRVGS
-59 ARCGGAHMMRKRL
+59 ARCGGAHMIRKRL

-95 SDIALVWV
+95 SNIAFVWV

-110 AVRGGLDADGMRRAL
+110 ALEGALDVGGMRRAL
-125 AIGLVA
+125 VVGLVA
-131 LALKVVSTKLAL
+131 LALKAISTKLASR
-143 CESFAAAV
+143 ESFAAAV

-167 LGPDYSKRIATA
+167 LGPSYSKRVATA
-179 EAVQLSVEG
+179 EVVQLSVEG

-210 ITLFVALLLMSPA
+210 ITLFVALLLMAPA
-223 TWPAALVLF
+223 AWPAALVLL

-242 ALVQRAA
+242 VLVRRTA
-249 KGVLAS
+249 KGVLSS
-255 YWDEYTKLGDSFLE
+255 YWDEYTSLGDSFLE

-288 AMDEEAE
+288 VMDEEAE
-295 RFRVVTM
+295 RFRAVTM
-302 RVLRIQLNSIVFMD
+302 RVLRTQLNSIVFMD

-347 TLLSA
+347 ALLSV

-358 RLLGSYFH
+358 RRLGSYFH

-377 IFKLLDLEEPVE
+377 IFNLLDLEEPTE

-400 LLMSHLSFS
+400 LLMSHVSFS

-417 HDVSIDIP
+417 HDVSVDIP

-448 GRAQGY
+448 GRAEGY

-463 PLAHFNRKALA
+463 PLAHFDRRALA
-474 RYVTTVPTA
+474 RYVTTVPAA

-495 LMGHPRASEK
+495 LMGHPRASEE

-520 RAQDGLDTRVEKRG
+520 RAQDGLDTRIEKRG

-550 FLHNSPIYILDEATS
+550 FLHNSPVYILDEATS
-565 NIDVESEEAIMAA
+565 NIDVESEKAIMTA
-578 VCGIARYKAVILI
+578 VRGIARYKAVILI

-613 GEGDHERLLLDNT
+613 GEGDHARLLLENT

-649 FDDETEDEQASK
+649 FDDEIEDEQVSE
-661 GANAAKEG
+661 GVNAAEAG
-669 GMGGTIDADATGEVG
+669 GVGGTADVGGAGDASSDAPSGTGDADAL
-684 SDVSDGTGGADT
+684 SDTDDAGT
-696 LGDTG
+696 
-701 VLGIEFVAKG
+701 EPVAKD
-711 AAGEVPTSEA
+711 AADEAPTAEV

-726 EVEAADMS
+726 ETEVVDMP
-734 EPADTGAEDAPIT
+734 EPADVDAKDVPVTPI
-747 SVADS
+747 ADS
-752 DAREADDAKPE
+752 NAREADDAKPE

>member
-1 MSRHVHLRIWSDEKI
+1 MSG
-16 THFCERTAAPGHII
+16 PII
-30 LHNLLSYERKQVNE
+30 LHNLLSYEGKRVNE
-44 CILVTFGDRRYRVGS
+44 CMLVTFGDGRCRVGS
-59 ARCGGAHMMRKRL
+59 ARCGGAHMIRKRL

-95 SDIALVWV
+95 SNIAFVWV

-110 AVRGGLDADGMRRAL
+110 ALEGALDVGGMRRAL
-125 AIGLVA
+125 VVGLVA
-131 LALKVVSTKLAL
+131 LALKAISTKLASR
-143 CESFAAAV
+143 ESFAAAV

-167 LGPDYSKRIATA
+167 LGPSYNKRVPTA
-179 EAVQLSVEG
+179 EVVQLSVEG

-210 ITLFVALLLMSPA
+210 ITLFVALLLMAPA
-223 TWPAALVLF
+223 AWPAALVLL

-242 ALVQRAA
+242 VLVRRTA
-249 KGVLAS
+249 KGVLSS
-255 YWDEYTKLGDSFLE
+255 YWDEYTSLGDSFLE

-288 AMDEEAE
+288 VMDEEAE
-295 RFRVVTM
+295 RFRAVTM
-302 RVLRIQLNSIVFMD
+302 RVLRTQLNSIVFMD

-347 TLLSA
+347 ALLSV

-358 RLLGSYFH
+358 RRLGSYFH

-377 IFKLLDLEEPVE
+377 IFNLLDLKEPTE

-400 LLMSHLSFS
+400 LLMSHVSFS

-417 HDVSIDIP
+417 HDVSVDIP

-448 GRAQGY
+448 GRAEGY
-454 GGKLLLGGR
+454 EGKLLLGGR
-463 PLAHFNRKALA
+463 PLAHFDRKALA
-474 RYVTTVPTA
+474 RYVTTVPAA

-495 LMGHPRASEK
+495 LMGHPRASEE

-520 RAQDGLDTRVEKRG
+520 RAQDGLDTKIEKRG

-550 FLHNSPIYILDEATS
+550 FLHNSPVYILDEATS
-565 NIDVESEEAIMAA
+565 NIDVESEKAIMTA
-578 VCGIARYKAVILI
+578 VRGIARYKAVILI

-613 GEGDHERLLLDNT
+613 GEGDHARLLLENT

-649 FDDETEDEQASK
+649 FDDEIEDDEQVSE
-661 GANAAKEG
+661 GVDAAEEG
-669 GMGGTIDADATGEVG
+669 GVGGTADAGGAGDASSDAPGGTGDADAL
-684 SDVSDGTGGADT
+684 SDTDDAGT
-696 LGDTG
+696 
-701 VLGIEFVAKG
+701 EPVAKD
-711 AAGEVPTSEA
+711 AADEAPTAEV
-721 SAAPT
+721 SAASTET
-726 EVEAADMS
+726 EVVDMP
-734 EPADTGAEDAPIT
+734 EPADVDAKDVPVTPI
-747 SVADS
+747 ADS
-752 DAREADDAKPE
+752 NAREADDAKPE

>member
-1 MSRHVHLRIWSDEKI
+1 MSG
-16 THFCERTAAPGHII
+16 PII
-30 LHNLLSYERKQVNE
+30 LHNLLSYEGKRVNE
-44 CILVTFGDRRYRVGS
+44 CMLVTFGDGRCRVGS
-59 ARCGGAHMMRKRL
+59 ARCGGAHMIRKRL

-95 SDIALVWV
+95 SNIAFVWV

-110 AVRGGLDADGMRRAL
+110 ALEGALDVGGMRRAL
-125 AIGLVA
+125 VVGLVA
-131 LALKVVSTKLAL
+131 LVLKAISTKLASR
-143 CESFAAAV
+143 ESFAAAV

-167 LGPDYSKRIATA
+167 LGPSYSKRVATA
-179 EAVQLSVEG
+179 EVVQLSVEG

-210 ITLFVALLLMSPA
+210 ITLFVALLLMAPA
-223 TWPAALVLF
+223 AWPAALVLL

-242 ALVQRAA
+242 VLVRRTA
-249 KGVLAS
+249 KGVLSS
-255 YWDEYTKLGDSFLE
+255 YWDEYMSLGDSFLE
-269 SLQGLTTLKIYQ
+269 SLQGLTTLKVYQ

-288 AMDEEAE
+288 VMDEEAE
-295 RFRVVTM
+295 RFRAVTM
-302 RVLRIQLNSIVFMD
+302 RVLRTQLNSIVFMD

-347 TLLSA
+347 ALLSV

-358 RLLGSYFH
+358 RRLGSYFH

-377 IFKLLDLEEPVE
+377 IFNLLDLEEPTE

-400 LLMSHLSFS
+400 LLMSHVSFS

-417 HDVSIDIP
+417 HDVSVDIP

-448 GRAQGY
+448 GRAEGY
-454 GGKLLLGGR
+454 EGKLLLGGR
-463 PLAHFNRKALA
+463 PLAHFDRKALA
-474 RYVTTVPTA
+474 RYVTTVPAA

-495 LMGHPRASEK
+495 LMGHPRASEE

-520 RAQDGLDTRVEKRG
+520 RAQDGLDTKIEKRG

-550 FLHNSPIYILDEATS
+550 FLHNSPVYILDEATS
-565 NIDVESEEAIMAA
+565 NIDVESEKAIMTA
-578 VCGIARYKAVILI
+578 VRGIARYKAVILI

-613 GEGDHERLLLDNT
+613 GEGDHARLLLENT

-649 FDDETEDEQASK
+649 FDDEIEDDEQAPS
-661 GANAAKEG
+661 GGVDAAEEG
-669 GMGGTIDADATGEVG
+669 GVGGTADAGGAGDASSDAPSGTGDADAL
-684 SDVSDGTGGADT
+684 SDTDDAGT
-696 LGDTG
+696 
-701 VLGIEFVAKG
+701 EPVAKD
-711 AAGEVPTSEA
+711 AADEAPTAEV

-726 EVEAADMS
+726 ETEVVDMP
-734 EPADTGAEDAPIT
+734 EPADVDAKDVPVT

-752 DAREADDAKPE
+752 NAREADDAKSE

>member
-1 MSRHVHLRIWSDEKI
+1 MSG
-16 THFCERTAAPGHII
+16 PII
-30 LHNLLSYERKQVNE
+30 LHNLLSYEGKRVNE
-44 CILVTFGDRRYRVGS
+44 CMLVTFGDGRCRVGS
-59 ARCGGAHMMRKRL
+59 ARCGGAHMIRKRL

-95 SDIALVWV
+95 SNIAFVWV

-110 AVRGGLDADGMRRAL
+110 ALEGALDVGGMRRAL
-125 AIGLVA
+125 VVGLVA
-131 LALKVVSTKLAL
+131 LALKAISTKLASR
-143 CESFAAAV
+143 ESFAAAV

-167 LGPDYSKRIATA
+167 LGPSYNKRVPTA
-179 EAVQLSVEG
+179 EVVQLSVEG

-210 ITLFVALLLMSPA
+210 ITLFVALLLMAPA
-223 TWPAALVLF
+223 AWPAALVLL

-242 ALVQRAA
+242 VLVRRTA
-249 KGVLAS
+249 KGVLSS
-255 YWDEYTKLGDSFLE
+255 YWDEYTNLGDSFLE

-288 AMDEEAE
+288 VMDEEAE
-295 RFRVVTM
+295 RFRAVTM
-302 RVLRIQLNSIVFMD
+302 RVLRTQLNSIVFMD

-347 TLLSA
+347 ALLSV

-358 RLLGSYFH
+358 RCLGSYFH

-377 IFKLLDLEEPVE
+377 IFNLLDLKEPTE

-400 LLMSHLSFS
+400 LLMSHVSFS

-417 HDVSIDIP
+417 HDVSVDIP

-448 GRAQGY
+448 GRAEGY
-454 GGKLLLGGR
+454 EGKLLLGGR
-463 PLAHFNRKALA
+463 PLAHFDRKALA
-474 RYVTTVPTA
+474 RYVTTVPAA

-495 LMGHPRASEK
+495 LMGHPRASEE

-520 RAQDGLDTRVEKRG
+520 RAQDGLDTKIEKRG

-550 FLHNSPIYILDEATS
+550 FLHNSPVYILDEATS
-565 NIDVESEEAIMAA
+565 NIDVESERAIMTA
-578 VCGIARYKAVILI
+578 VRGIARYKAVILI

-613 GEGDHERLLLDNT
+613 GEGDHARLLLENT

-649 FDDETEDEQASK
+649 FDDEIDDDEQASS
-661 GANAAKEG
+661 GGVDAAEAG
-669 GMGGTIDADATGEVG
+669 GVGGTADAGGAGDASSDATGGTGDADAL
-684 SDVSDGTGGADT
+684 SDTDDAGT
-696 LGDTG
+696 
-701 VLGIEFVAKG
+701 EPVAKD
-711 AAGEVPTSEA
+711 AADEAPTAEV

-726 EVEAADMS
+726 ETEVVDMP
-734 EPADTGAEDAPIT
+734 EPADVDAKDVPVT
-747 SVADS
+747 SIADS
-752 DAREADDAKPE
+752 NAREADDAKSE

>member
-1 MSRHVHLRIWSDEKI
+1 MSG
-16 THFCERTAAPGHII
+16 PII
-30 LHNLLSYERKQVNE
+30 LHNLLSYEGKRVNE
-44 CILVTFGDRRYRVGS
+44 CMLVTFGDGRCRVGS
-59 ARCGGAHMMRKRL
+59 ARCGGAHMIRKRL

-95 SDIALVWV
+95 SNIAFVWV

-110 AVRGGLDADGMRRAL
+110 ALEGALDVGGMRRAL
-125 AIGLVA
+125 VVGLVA
-131 LALKVVSTKLAL
+131 LALKAISTKLASR
-143 CESFAAAV
+143 ESFAAAV

-167 LGPDYSKRIATA
+167 LGPSYSKRVATA
-179 EAVQLSVEG
+179 EVVQLSVEG

-210 ITLFVALLLMSPA
+210 ITLFVALLLMAPA
-223 TWPAALVLF
+223 AWPAALVLL

-242 ALVQRAA
+242 VLVRRTA
-249 KGVLAS
+249 KGVLSS
-255 YWDEYTKLGDSFLE
+255 YWDEYMSLGDSFLE
-269 SLQGLTTLKIYQ
+269 SLQGLTTLKVYQ

-288 AMDEEAE
+288 VMDEEAE
-295 RFRVVTM
+295 RFRAVTM
-302 RVLRIQLNSIVFMD
+302 RVLRTQLNSIVFMD

-347 TLLSA
+347 ALLSV

-358 RLLGSYFH
+358 RRLGSYFH

-377 IFKLLDLEEPVE
+377 IFNLLDLEEPTE

-400 LLMSHLSFS
+400 LLMSHVSFS

-417 HDVSIDIP
+417 HDVSVDIP

-448 GRAQGY
+448 GRAEGY
-454 GGKLLLGGR
+454 EGKLLLGGR
-463 PLAHFNRKALA
+463 PLAHFDRKALA
-474 RYVTTVPTA
+474 RYVTTVPAA

-495 LMGHPRASEK
+495 LMGHPRASEE

-520 RAQDGLDTRVEKRG
+520 RAQDGLDTKIEKRG

-550 FLHNSPIYILDEATS
+550 FLHNSPVYILDEATS
-565 NIDVESEEAIMAA
+565 NIDVESEKAIMTA
-578 VCGIARYKAVILI
+578 VRGIARYKAVILI

-613 GEGDHERLLLDNT
+613 GEGDHARLLLENT

-649 FDDETEDEQASK
+649 FDDEIEDDEQAPS
-661 GANAAKEG
+661 GGVDAAEEG
-669 GMGGTIDADATGEVG
+669 GVGGTADAGGAGDASSDAPGGTGDADAL
-684 SDVSDGTGGADT
+684 SDTDDAGT
-696 LGDTG
+696 
-701 VLGIEFVAKG
+701 EPVAKD
-711 AAGEVPTSEA
+711 AADEAPTAEV

-726 EVEAADMS
+726 ETEVVDMP
-734 EPADTGAEDAPIT
+734 EPADVDAKDVPVT

-752 DAREADDAKPE
+752 NAREADDAKSE

>member
-1 MSRHVHLRIWSDEKI
+1 MSG
-16 THFCERTAAPGHII
+16 PII
-30 LHNLLSYERKQVNE
+30 LHNLLSYEGKRVNE
-44 CILVTFGDRRYRVGS
+44 CMLVTFGDGRCRVGS
-59 ARCGGAHMMRKRL
+59 ARCGGAHMIRKRL

-95 SDIALVWV
+95 SNIAFVWV

-110 AVRGGLDADGMRRAL
+110 ALEGALDVGGMRRAL
-125 AIGLVA
+125 VVGLVA
-131 LALKVVSTKLAL
+131 LALKAISTKLASR
-143 CESFAAAV
+143 ESFAAAV

-167 LGPDYSKRIATA
+167 LGPSYSKRVATA
-179 EAVQLSVEG
+179 EVVQLSVEG

-210 ITLFVALLLMSPA
+210 ITLFVALLLMAPA
-223 TWPAALVLF
+223 AWPAALVLL

-242 ALVQRAA
+242 VLVRRTA
-249 KGVLAS
+249 KGVLSS
-255 YWDEYTKLGDSFLE
+255 YWDEYTSLGDSFLE

-288 AMDEEAE
+288 VMDEEAE
-295 RFRVVTM
+295 RFRAVTM
-302 RVLRIQLNSIVFMD
+302 RVLRTQLNSIVFMD

-328 MALWLLSVGS
+328 MALWLLSMGS

-347 TLLSA
+347 VLLSV

-358 RLLGSYFH
+358 RRLGSYFH

-377 IFKLLDLEEPVE
+377 IFNLLDLEEPTE

-400 LLMSHLSFS
+400 LLMSHVSFS

-417 HDVSIDIP
+417 HDVSVDIP

-448 GRAQGY
+448 GRAEGY

-463 PLAHFNRKALA
+463 PLAHFDRKALA
-474 RYVTTVPTA
+474 RYVTTVPAA

-495 LMGHPRASEK
+495 LMGHPRASEE

-520 RAQDGLDTRVEKRG
+520 RAQDGLDTRIEKRG

-550 FLHNSPIYILDEATS
+550 FLHNSPVYILDEATS
-565 NIDVESEEAIMAA
+565 NIDVESEKAIMTA
-578 VCGIARYKAVILI
+578 VRGIARYKAVILI

-613 GEGDHERLLLDNT
+613 GEGDHARLLLENT

-649 FDDETEDEQASK
+649 FDDEIEDEQAP
-661 GANAAKEG
+661 N
-669 GMGGTIDADATGEVG
+669 DADAAEEGGVG
-684 SDVSDGTGGADT
+684 GTADAGGAGDASSDAPGGTGDADA
-696 LGDTG
+696 LSDTDDAG
-701 VLGIEFVAKG
+701 TEPVAKD
-711 AAGEVPTSEA
+711 AADEAPTAEV
-721 SAAPT
+721 SAASTET
-726 EVEAADMS
+726 EVVDMP
-734 EPADTGAEDAPIT
+734 EPADVDAKDVPVTPI
-747 SVADS
+747 ADS
-752 DAREADDAKPE
+752 NAREADDAKPE